1 MKKKTQ
7 KRAIRNFKTFI
18 TSLLVIF
25 SMVSQYTLAAY
36 AETAND
42 TDISTTSK
50 TIGAETDEASANQ
63 SEAQSDTTNVIEK
76 NETATEDS
84 LDAKSSSDEVNESS
98 EKTSVPDN
106 QPSTKEENTDK
117 VKLGNDDIQ
126 AVQNTPQYMEAGS
139 FEGDISGIFTIKAEY
154 SENTF
159 PLSTTLQV
167 SSDLST
173 ERMELAKEAFIKQSG
188 KTEEEISIKN
198 IYGMNISFRNQWG
211 NNEVEPVED
220 KQVKI
225 TLTRKD
231 GEKLPEGEQYQL
243 VHYTDGK
250 MEKVDLKV
258 NEEGQITFTASSF
271 SPFYL
276 GVLGAPIPPSITNVP
291 LTVDCKML
299 NDFGKDSEG
308 VYHYQVNPGTNG
320 VFNITIPK
328 EAFHGGDFRLTA
340 TLPKGMKFDQAGLDH
355 LKDKTEV
362 KSMEYDPNDLTSV
375 TITFKGDA
383 GALDNL
389 ATALAVNTDINYMS
403 PDNLNNIIKNGIP
416 KETIYFRLLDSN
428 GNLMGENKNYVVS
441 PKTGN
446 SEKINA
452 TSIFDTD
459 TANVTISN
467 DINNS
472 VEKVWYFRDHLYPL
486 AQLDIPS
493 VGTDDNK
500 LMRIKQV
507 KVYRPKGL
515 EDLCWPDSLDVETGN
530 VVGGGSFKKMNTTP
544 QVDVNGTYDVFEYD
558 LEADSKV
565 NNSRF
570 QGLTYNR
577 EQLKKIRAIWKFK
590 EGAFLP
596 SGTLCEAA
604 DTEITF
610 ESEGGKE
617 IVKSVTGTK
626 MKVLKGVYDDKFKVT
641 PRPNFKKDSANIE
654 EVIPGHSKSEQKFV
668 EVYNYRYLSNYDAN
682 GDLVMSEGEYT
693 ETYRFPYEIRPT
705 SFKRSDSY
713 GSGSKLKNIILTV
726 VKADGSTV
734 TKAVDENDIRYSS
747 DGTNFSFAKYLEDGD
762 RVSEVKIEWS
772 ALTNS
777 SGGGK
782 TPGTFNYA
790 VARTHAD
797 GTPLAKDE
805 LIQIGYHAEHPK
817 KDSAPYTYDT
827 DTDTDYLYV
836 KVGEEKCNEFMEQ
849 DYTGTKDVYFFGQK
863 DEAKFWY
870 NEPNA
875 GAIYFKGDETNYR
888 STYTNPVIT
897 IKARANNIVGI
908 EEPISYIK
916 AITLSKRM
924 KGWKVV
930 YSTYNKSTG
939 VTKNDQEYTV
949 ANMDPS
955 GSDTVI
961 SKETLGLDENEYF
974 TSLQLKY
981 DGVFHLEYDSDI
993 DFLYNHQIE
1002 FRMVRI
1008 LGDASRNKSL
1018 YHNQD
1023 VKVNGPETNR
1033 GQIYFDGY
1041 FKCDDPCSGTVY
1053 TDPNGIESK
1062 VRSGDGMALRY
1073 KPQGERW
1080 TLKSTNFKS
1089 DDRTVVAYQ
1098 GGIATAEE
1106 SEDTMHMFMEKS
1118 GVFNG
1123 SFRTERKDL
1132 LNDERSSTGNAP
1144 MDVPEAV
1151 YVELKDDEFDV
1162 ASVVSEGRKYDYSY
1176 GYNLS
1181 AEDISVVHANGKRY
1195 LKISSGGSL
1204 SHFDKLHGSLK
1215 YELGKIN
1222 LQVWN
1227 GATLGDHHPFGKVYY
1242 DVSGLLTKYDG
1253 SEAAAYKK
1261 YEFKGAVP
1269 DVDDIRKTG
1278 DTTTPTLFE
1287 VGDMSKFT
1295 VRVLQHVLNG
1305 VQLYPGKNN
1314 IVDRN
1319 GPVTF
1324 LAREKEN
1331 LMVSEQV
1338 HIPGSL
1344 NEGEVVVKLP
1354 EKGNQIN
1361 VTSFDSEGNEIK
1373 TSKTCDFTMRLTGPA
1388 KSNHISGLGST
1399 DTVTY
1404 TYSKDGQNYVDE
1416 SAISSADWKDYRYI
1430 KAKIVHQPNPG
1441 SDANIDV
1448 NIPVNAEDTPAKAD
1462 DLNSYVTG
1470 TYTFTTGSEVLSANT
1485 SSAQYIWKPYTLKGK
1500 LWWDKNEDGVV
1511 DADKPEVENT
1521 DIVMNL
1527 EDANGNVV
1535 GSTSGEEGIIDGHG
1549 NFSIRTNTQSTS
1561 YSVQGTLPVGVKAT
1575 KQTGTGDPTVSDA
1588 DSDFDRTTVK
1598 TATFN
1603 GFDAAGNAQ
1612 NVAAGL
1618 IKLPELN
1625 LTMQMIHVTESPS
1638 VFNQNA
1644 SSENP
1649 NNLKPALTYVL
1660 VSKDIL
1666 DSDASGKVTPKQT
1679 GLVKDI
1685 QVSTA
1690 NTLGD
1695 VVEGKFNAA
1704 VYANVLYKNDTVG
1717 VTGDAPVDTT
1727 PYYPSIDDS
1736 NTDRV
1741 TVLGAGTM
1749 KKTGYRLMGW
1759 KDEDGNVYKENDTF
1773 KTGIVKKDITLTA
1786 VWEPIQYKVTY
1797 VIEGPEESQALVP
1810 APETHIYEDV
1820 VTVAENPKLEGY
1832 SFSGWASDDVY
1843 VQAGQTFSMPDQD
1856 VIIKGKFVQNCSPE
1870 VPTPKPSDS
1879 IQPNVPTPKP
1889 SDLIQPNVP
1898 TPKPSDS
1905 IQPNVSTPK
1914 TSDSLHVKKYLG
1926 MLMISMMISMICML
1940 IGAVFGKDRLMVKTA
1955 RDVISM
1961 NRINPDVS
1969 EDNSQLRVN
1978 ESIIENYNKE
1988 TEQKRNKNLKNN

>member
-1 MKKKTQ
+1 MKKKTP
-7 KRAIRNFKTFI
+7 KRATRNFKTFI

-25 SMVSQYTLAAY
+25 SMVSQYTLATY

-42 TDISTTSK
+42 TDVSTISK
-50 TIGAETDEASANQ
+50 PIDAETDEASANQ
-63 SEAQSDTTNVIEK
+63 SEAQSETTNVIEK
-76 NETATEDS
+76 NETAIEDS
-84 LDAKSSSDEVNESS
+84 LDAKSSSDEVNEAS

-117 VKLGNDDIQ
+117 VEESGNDDIQ

-173 ERMELAKEAFIKQSG
+173 DRMELAKEAFIKQSG

-198 IYGMNISFRNQWG
+198 IYGMNISFRNQWD
-211 NNEVEPVED
+211 NNEVEPAKD

-276 GVLGAPIPPSITNVP
+276 GVLGSPIPPSITNVP

-299 NDFGKDSEG
+299 NDVGKDSEG

-362 KSMEYDPNDLTSV
+362 KSVEYDPNDLTSV
-375 TITFKGDA
+375 TVTFKGDA

-389 ATALAVNTDINYMS
+389 ATALAVNTDIKYMS
-403 PDNLNNIIKNGIP
+403 TDDLDSIIKNGIP
-416 KETIYFRLLDSN
+416 KETICFRLLDSN

-472 VEKVWYFRDHLYPL
+472 VEKVWYYRDHLYPL
-486 AQLDIPS
+486 AKLDIPS
-493 VGTDDNK
+493 AGTDDNK
-500 LMRIKQV
+500 LIRIKQV

-515 EDLCWPDSLDVETGN
+515 EDLCWPDSLDVENGN
-530 VVGGGSFKKMNTTP
+530 VVGGGSFKKVNTTP
-544 QVDVNGTYDVFEYD
+544 QVDANGTYDVFEYD

-565 NNSRF
+565 NDSRF

-577 EQLKKIRAIWKFK
+577 DQLKKIRAIWKFK

-617 IVKSVTGTK
+617 IIKSVTGTK

-726 VKADGSTV
+726 VKADGTTV

-747 DGTNFSFAKYLEDGD
+747 DGTDFSFAKYLEDGD

-797 GTPLAKDE
+797 GTPLVKDE

-930 YSTYNKSTG
+930 YSTYNKATG

-949 ANMDPS
+949 TNMDPNGS
-955 GSDTVI
+955 GAVI
-961 SKETLGLDENEYF
+961 SRETLGLDENEYF

-1002 FRMVRI
+1002 FRIVRI

-1062 VRSGDGMALRY
+1062 VGSGSGDGMALRY

-1080 TLKSTNFKS
+1080 TLKSTDFES

-1106 SEDTMHMFMEKS
+1106 SEDTTHMFMEKS

-1123 SFRTERKDL
+1123 GFRAERKDL

-1162 ASVVSEGRKYDYSY
+1162 ASVVSEVKREYGYSY

-1204 SHFDKLHGSLK
+1204 GHFAKLQGYLA

-1261 YEFKGAVP
+1261 YEFDGAVP

-1430 KAKIVHQPNPG
+1430 KVKIVHQPNPG

-1462 DLNSYVTG
+1462 DLSSYITG

-1511 DADKPEVENT
+1511 DADEPAVENT

-1561 YSVQGTLPVGVKAT
+1561 YSVQGTLPAGVKAT

-1588 DSDFDRTTVK
+1588 DSDFDRTTIK

-1638 VFNQNA
+1638 AFNQNA

-1649 NNLKPALTYVL
+1649 NNLKPALTYVP
-1660 VSKDIL
+1660 VSEDIL

-1704 VYANVLYKNDTVG
+1704 VYANVLYKNDTAG

-1749 KKTGYRLMGW
+1749 KKTGYRLVGW
-1759 KDEDGNVYKENDTF
+1759 KDEDGKVYKENDTF

-1797 VIEGPEESQALVP
+1797 VIEGPDGSQTLVP
-1810 APETHIYEDV
+1810 ASETHIYEDV

-1832 SFSGWASDDVY
+1832 HFSGWASEDAY
-1843 VQAGQTFSMPDQD
+1843 VQAGQTFSMPDHD
-1856 VIIKGKFVQNCSPE
+1856 VVIKGKFIQN
-1870 VPTPKPSDS
+1870 
-1879 IQPNVPTPKP
+1879 
-1889 SDLIQPNVP
+1889 
-1898 TPKPSDS
+1898 
-1905 IQPNVSTPK
+1905 STPK

-1940 IGAVFGKDRLMVKTA
+1940 IGAVFGKNRLIVKPA

-1961 NRINPDVS
+1961 NRINPDVF
-1969 EDNSQLRVN
+1969 EDNSQQGVN
-1978 ESIIENYNKE
+1978 ESIIENYHKE
-1988 TEQKRNKNLKNN
+1988 AEQKRNKNLKNNKLRL

>member
-1 MKKKTQ
+1 
-7 KRAIRNFKTFI
+7 
-18 TSLLVIF
+18 
-25 SMVSQYTLAAY
+25 MVSQYTLATY

-50 TIGAETDEASANQ
+50 PIDAETDEASANQ
-63 SEAQSDTTNVIEK
+63 SETQSETTNVIEK
-76 NETATEDS
+76 NETATEES
-84 LDAKSSSDEVNESS
+84 LDAKSSSDEVNEASG
-98 EKTSVPDN
+98 KTSVSDN
-106 QPSTKEENTDK
+106 QPSTREENTDK
-117 VKLGNDDIQ
+117 VEESGNDDIQ

-173 ERMELAKEAFIKQSG
+173 DRMELAKEAFIKQSG

-198 IYGMNISFRNQWG
+198 IYGMNISFRNQWD
-211 NNEVEPVED
+211 NNEVEPAKD

-299 NDFGKDSEG
+299 NDVGKDSEG

-362 KSMEYDPNDLTSV
+362 KSVEYDPNDLTSV
-375 TITFKGDA
+375 TVTFKGDA

-403 PDNLNNIIKNGIP
+403 TDDLDSIIKNGIP
-416 KETIYFRLLDSN
+416 KETICFRLLDSN

-472 VEKVWYFRDHLYPL
+472 VEKVWYYRDHLYPL
-486 AQLDIPS
+486 AKLDIPS
-493 VGTDDNK
+493 AGTDDNK
-500 LMRIKQV
+500 LIRIKQV

-515 EDLCWPDSLDVETGN
+515 EDLCWPDSLDVENAN
-530 VVGGGSFKKMNTTP
+530 VIGGGSFKKVNTTP
-544 QVDVNGTYDVFEYD
+544 QVDANGTYDVFEYD

-565 NNSRF
+565 TDSRF

-577 EQLKKIRAIWKFK
+577 DQLTKIRAIWKFK

-734 TKAVDENDIRYSS
+734 TKAIDENDIRYSS

-782 TPGTFNYA
+782 APGTFNYA

-797 GTPLAKDE
+797 GTPLVKDE

-863 DEAKFWY
+863 NEAKFWY

-930 YSTYNKSTG
+930 YSTYNKATG

-949 ANMDPS
+949 TNMDPNGS
-955 GSDTVI
+955 GAVI

-1062 VRSGDGMALRY
+1062 VGSGSGDGMALRY

-1080 TLKSTNFKS
+1080 TLKSTDFES

-1106 SEDTMHMFMEKS
+1106 SEDTTHMFMEKS

-1123 SFRTERKDL
+1123 GFRTERKDL

-1162 ASVVSEGRKYDYSY
+1162 ASVVSEVTRKYGYSN

-1204 SHFDKLHGSLK
+1204 SHFDKLQGSLV

-1261 YEFKGAVP
+1261 YEFEGAVP

-1404 TYSKDGQNYVDE
+1404 TYSKDGENYVDE

-1462 DLNSYVTG
+1462 DLSSYITG

-1511 DADKPEVENT
+1511 DADEPAVENT

-1561 YSVQGTLPVGVKAT
+1561 YSVQGTLPAGVKAT

-1588 DSDFDRTTVK
+1588 DSDFDRTTIK
-1598 TATFN
+1598 TATLN

-1638 VFNQNA
+1638 AFNQNA

-1649 NNLKPALTYVL
+1649 NNLKPALTYVP
-1660 VSKDIL
+1660 VSEDIL

-1704 VYANVLYKNDTVG
+1704 VYANVLYKNDTAG

-1749 KKTGYRLMGW
+1749 KKTGYRLVGW
-1759 KDEDGNVYKENDTF
+1759 KDEDGKVYKENDTF

-1797 VIEGPEESQALVP
+1797 VIEGPDGSQTLVP
-1810 APETHIYEDV
+1810 ASETHIYEDV
-1820 VTVAENPKLEGY
+1820 VTVADNPKLEGY
-1832 SFSGWASDDVY
+1832 HFSGWASEDAY
-1843 VQAGQTFSMPDQD
+1843 VQAGQTFSMPDHD
-1856 VIIKGKFVQNCSPE
+1856 VVIKGKFIQN
-1870 VPTPKPSDS
+1870 
-1879 IQPNVPTPKP
+1879 
-1889 SDLIQPNVP
+1889 
-1898 TPKPSDS
+1898 
-1905 IQPNVSTPK
+1905 STPK

-1926 MLMISMMISMICML
+1926 MLMISMIISMICML
-1940 IGAVFGKDRLMVKTA
+1940 IGAVFGKNRLIVKPA

-1961 NRINPDVS
+1961 NRINPDVF
-1969 EDNSQLRVN
+1969 EDNSQQGVN
-1978 ESIIENYNKE
+1978 ESIIENYHKE
-1988 TEQKRNKNLKNN
+1988 AEQKRNKNLKNNKLRL

>member
-1 MKKKTQ
+1 MKKKTP
-7 KRAIRNFKTFI
+7 KRATRNFKTFI

-25 SMVSQYTLAAY
+25 SMVSQYTLATY

-42 TDISTTSK
+42 TDVSTISK
-50 TIGAETDEASANQ
+50 PIDAETDEASANQ
-63 SEAQSDTTNVIEK
+63 SETQSETTNVIEK
-76 NETATEDS
+76 NETAIEDS
-84 LDAKSSSDEVNESS
+84 LDAKSSSDEVNEAS

-117 VKLGNDDIQ
+117 VEESGNDDIQ

-173 ERMELAKEAFIKQSG
+173 DRMELAKEAFIKQSG

-198 IYGMNISFRNQWG
+198 IYGMNISFRNQWD
-211 NNEVEPVED
+211 NNEVEPAKD

-299 NDFGKDSEG
+299 NDVGKDSEG

-362 KSMEYDPNDLTSV
+362 KSVEYDPNDLTSV
-375 TITFKGDA
+375 TVTFKGDA

-403 PDNLNNIIKNGIP
+403 ADDLNNIIKNGIP
-416 KETIYFRLLDSN
+416 KETICFRLLDSN
-428 GNLMGENKNYVVS
+428 GNLMGENKNYIVS
-441 PKTGN
+441 PQTGN

-472 VEKVWYFRDHLYPL
+472 VEKGWYFRDHLYPL
-486 AQLDIPS
+486 AKLDIPS
-493 VGTDDNK
+493 AGTDDNK
-500 LMRIKQV
+500 LIRIKQV

-515 EDLCWPDSLDVETGN
+515 EDLCWPDSLDVENGN
-530 VVGGGSFKKMNTTP
+530 VVGGGSFKKVNTTP
-544 QVDVNGTYDVFEYD
+544 QVDANGTYDIFEYD

-565 NNSRF
+565 NDSRF

-577 EQLKKIRAIWKFK
+577 DQLKKIRAIWKFK

-626 MKVLKGVYDDKFKVT
+626 MKVSKGVYDDRFKVT

-726 VKADGSTV
+726 VKADGTTV

-797 GTPLAKDE
+797 GTPLVKDE

-930 YSTYNKSTG
+930 YSTYNKATG

-949 ANMDPS
+949 TNMDPNGS
-955 GSDTVI
+955 GAVI
-961 SKETLGLDENEYF
+961 SRETLGLDENEYF

-1062 VRSGDGMALRY
+1062 VGSGSGDGMALRY

-1080 TLKSTNFKS
+1080 TLKSTDFES

-1106 SEDTMHMFMEKS
+1106 SEDTTHMFMEKS

-1123 SFRTERKDL
+1123 GFRTERKDL

-1162 ASVVSEGRKYDYSY
+1162 ASVVSEVKREYGYSY

-1204 SHFDKLHGSLK
+1204 SHFDKLQGSLV

-1261 YEFKGAVP
+1261 YEFEGAVP

-1404 TYSKDGQNYVDE
+1404 TYSKDGENYVDE

-1462 DLNSYVTG
+1462 DLSSYITG

-1511 DADKPEVENT
+1511 DADEPAVENT

-1527 EDANGNVV
+1527 EDANGTVV

-1588 DSDFDRTTVK
+1588 DSDFDRTTIK

-1649 NNLKPALTYVL
+1649 NNLKPALTYVP
-1660 VSKDIL
+1660 VSEDIL

-1704 VYANVLYKNDTVG
+1704 VYANVLYKNDTAG

-1749 KKTGYRLMGW
+1749 KKTGYRLAGW

-1797 VIEGPEESQALVP
+1797 VIEGPDGSQTLVP
-1810 APETHIYEDV
+1810 ASETHIYEDV

-1832 SFSGWASDDVY
+1832 RFSGWASEDAY
-1843 VQAGQTFSMPDQD
+1843 VQAGQTFSMPDHD
-1856 VIIKGKFVQNCSPE
+1856 VVIKGKFIQN
-1870 VPTPKPSDS
+1870 
-1879 IQPNVPTPKP
+1879 
-1889 SDLIQPNVP
+1889 
-1898 TPKPSDS
+1898 
-1905 IQPNVSTPK
+1905 STPK

-1940 IGAVFGKDRLMVKTA
+1940 IGAVFGKNRLIVKPA

-1961 NRINPDVS
+1961 NRINPDVF
-1969 EDNSQLRVN
+1969 EDNSQQGVN
-1978 ESIIENYNKE
+1978 ESIIENYHKE
-1988 TEQKRNKNLKNN
+1988 AEQKRNKNLKNNKLRL

>member
-1 MKKKTQ
+1 MKKKTP
-7 KRAIRNFKTFI
+7 KRATRNFKIFI

-25 SMVSQYTLAAY
+25 SMVSQYTLATY

-42 TDISTTSK
+42 TDVSTISK
-50 TIGAETDEASANQ
+50 PIDAETDEASADQ
-63 SEAQSDTTNVIEK
+63 SETQSETTNVIEK
-76 NETATEDS
+76 NETATEES
-84 LDAKSSSDEVNESS
+84 LDAKSSSDEVNEAS
-98 EKTSVPDN
+98 EKTSAPDN

-117 VKLGNDDIQ
+117 VEESGNDDIQ

-173 ERMELAKEAFIKQSG
+173 DRMELAKEAFIKQSG

-198 IYGMNISFRNQWG
+198 IYGMNISFRNQWD
-211 NNEVEPVED
+211 NNEVEPAKD

-299 NDFGKDSEG
+299 NDVGKDSEG

-320 VFNITIPK
+320 VFNITVPK

-362 KSMEYDPNDLTSV
+362 KSVEYDPNDLTSV
-375 TITFKGDA
+375 TVTFKGDA

-403 PDNLNNIIKNGIP
+403 ADDLNNIIKNGIP
-416 KETIYFRLLDSN
+416 KETICFRLLDSN

-441 PKTGN
+441 PQTGN

-472 VEKVWYFRDHLYPL
+472 VEKGWYFRDHLYPL
-486 AQLDIPS
+486 AKLDIPS
-493 VGTDDNK
+493 AGTDDNK
-500 LMRIKQV
+500 LIRIKQV

-515 EDLCWPDSLDVETGN
+515 EDLCWPDSLDVENGN
-530 VVGGGSFKKMNTTP
+530 VVGGGSFKKVNTTP
-544 QVDVNGTYDVFEYD
+544 QVDANGTYDVFEYD

-565 NNSRF
+565 NDSRF

-577 EQLKKIRAIWKFK
+577 DQLKKIRAIWKFK

-626 MKVLKGVYDDKFKVT
+626 MKVLKGVYDDRFKVT

-734 TKAVDENDIRYSS
+734 TKAIDENDIRYSS

-797 GTPLAKDE
+797 GTPLVKDE

-863 DEAKFWY
+863 NEAKFWY

-949 ANMDPS
+949 TNMDPS
-955 GSDTVI
+955 GSDTII
-961 SKETLGLDENEYF
+961 SKEALGLDENEYF

-1062 VRSGDGMALRY
+1062 VGSGSGDGMALRY

-1080 TLKSTNFKS
+1080 TLKSTDFKS

-1106 SEDTMHMFMEKS
+1106 SEDTTHMFMEKS

-1123 SFRTERKDL
+1123 GFRTERKDL

-1144 MDVPEAV
+1144 MNVPEAV

-1162 ASVVSEGRKYDYSY
+1162 ASVVSEVTRKYGYSN

-1204 SHFDKLHGSLK
+1204 SHFDKLQGSLE

-1261 YEFKGAVP
+1261 YEFEGAVP

-1404 TYSKDGQNYVDE
+1404 TYSKDGENYVDE

-1462 DLNSYVTG
+1462 DLSSYITG

-1511 DADKPEVENT
+1511 DADEPAVENT

-1588 DSDFDRTTVK
+1588 DSDFDRTTIK

-1625 LTMQMIHVTESPS
+1625 LTLQMIHVTESPS
-1638 VFNQNA
+1638 AFNQNA

-1649 NNLKPALTYVL
+1649 NNLKPALTYVP
-1660 VSKDIL
+1660 VSEDIL

-1704 VYANVLYKNDTVG
+1704 VYANVLYKNDTAG

-1749 KKTGYRLMGW
+1749 KKTGYRLAGW

-1797 VIEGPEESQALVP
+1797 VIEGPDGSQTLVP
-1810 APETHIYEDV
+1810 ASETHIYEDV

-1832 SFSGWASDDVY
+1832 SFSGWASEDAY
-1843 VQAGQTFSMPDQD
+1843 VQAGQTFSMPDHD
-1856 VIIKGKFVQNCSPE
+1856 VVIKGKFIQN
-1870 VPTPKPSDS
+1870 
-1879 IQPNVPTPKP
+1879 
-1889 SDLIQPNVP
+1889 
-1898 TPKPSDS
+1898 
-1905 IQPNVSTPK
+1905 STPK

-1940 IGAVFGKDRLMVKTA
+1940 IGAVFGKNRLIVKPA

-1961 NRINPDVS
+1961 NRINPDVF
-1969 EDNSQLRVN
+1969 EDNSQQGVN

-1988 TEQKRNKNLKNN
+1988 TEQKRNKNLKNNKLRL

>member
-1 MKKKTQ
+1 MKKKTP
-7 KRAIRNFKTFI
+7 KRATRNFKTFI

-25 SMVSQYTLAAY
+25 SMVSQYTLATY

-50 TIGAETDEASANQ
+50 PIDAETDEASANQ
-63 SEAQSDTTNVIEK
+63 SETQSETTNVIEK
-76 NETATEDS
+76 NETATEES
-84 LDAKSSSDEVNESS
+84 LDAKSSSDEVNEASG
-98 EKTSVPDN
+98 KTSVSDN
-106 QPSTKEENTDK
+106 QPSTREENTDK
-117 VKLGNDDIQ
+117 VEESGNDDIQ

-173 ERMELAKEAFIKQSG
+173 DRMELAKEAFIKQSG

-198 IYGMNISFRNQWG
+198 IYGMNISFRNQWD
-211 NNEVEPVED
+211 NNEVEPAKD

-299 NDFGKDSEG
+299 NDVGKDSEG

-362 KSMEYDPNDLTSV
+362 KSVEYDPNDLTSV
-375 TITFKGDA
+375 TVTFKGDA

-403 PDNLNNIIKNGIP
+403 TDDLDSIIKNGIP
-416 KETIYFRLLDSN
+416 KETICFRLLDSN

-472 VEKVWYFRDHLYPL
+472 VEKVWYYRDHLYPL
-486 AQLDIPS
+486 AKLDIPS
-493 VGTDDNK
+493 AGTDDNK
-500 LMRIKQV
+500 LIRIKQV

-515 EDLCWPDSLDVETGN
+515 EDLCWPDSLDVENAN
-530 VVGGGSFKKMNTTP
+530 VIGGGSFKKVNTTP
-544 QVDVNGTYDVFEYD
+544 QVDANGTYDVFEYD

-565 NNSRF
+565 TDSRF

-577 EQLKKIRAIWKFK
+577 DQLTKIRAIWKFK

-734 TKAVDENDIRYSS
+734 TKAIDENDIRYSS

-782 TPGTFNYA
+782 APGTFNYA

-797 GTPLAKDE
+797 GTPLVKDE

-863 DEAKFWY
+863 NEAKFWY

-930 YSTYNKSTG
+930 YSTYNKATG

-949 ANMDPS
+949 TNMDPNGS
-955 GSDTVI
+955 GAVI

-1062 VRSGDGMALRY
+1062 VGSGSGDGMALRY

-1080 TLKSTNFKS
+1080 TLKSTDFES

-1106 SEDTMHMFMEKS
+1106 SEDTTHMFMEKS

-1123 SFRTERKDL
+1123 GFRTERKDL

-1162 ASVVSEGRKYDYSY
+1162 ASVVSEVKRKYDYSY

-1204 SHFDKLHGSLK
+1204 SHFDKLQGSLV

-1261 YEFKGAVP
+1261 YEFEGAVP

-1404 TYSKDGQNYVDE
+1404 TYSKDGENYVDE

-1462 DLNSYVTG
+1462 DLSSYITG

-1511 DADKPEVENT
+1511 DADEPAVENT

-1561 YSVQGTLPVGVKAT
+1561 YSVQGTLPAGVKAT

-1588 DSDFDRTTVK
+1588 DSDFDRTTIK
-1598 TATFN
+1598 TATLN

-1638 VFNQNA
+1638 AFNQNA

-1649 NNLKPALTYVL
+1649 NNLKPALTYVP
-1660 VSKDIL
+1660 VSEDIL

-1704 VYANVLYKNDTVG
+1704 VYANVLYKNDTAG

-1749 KKTGYRLMGW
+1749 KKTGYRLVGW
-1759 KDEDGNVYKENDTF
+1759 KDEDGKVYKENDTF

-1797 VIEGPEESQALVP
+1797 VIEGPDGSQTLVP
-1810 APETHIYEDV
+1810 ASETHIYEDV
-1820 VTVAENPKLEGY
+1820 VTVADNPKLEGY
-1832 SFSGWASDDVY
+1832 HFSGWASEDAY
-1843 VQAGQTFSMPDQD
+1843 VQAGQTFSMPDHD
-1856 VIIKGKFVQNCSPE
+1856 VVIKGKFIQN
-1870 VPTPKPSDS
+1870 
-1879 IQPNVPTPKP
+1879 
-1889 SDLIQPNVP
+1889 
-1898 TPKPSDS
+1898 
-1905 IQPNVSTPK
+1905 STPK

-1926 MLMISMMISMICML
+1926 MLMISMIISMICML
-1940 IGAVFGKDRLMVKTA
+1940 IGAVFGKNRLIVKPA

-1961 NRINPDVS
+1961 NRINPDVF
-1969 EDNSQLRVN
+1969 EDNSQQGVN
-1978 ESIIENYNKE
+1978 ESIIENYHKE
-1988 TEQKRNKNLKNN
+1988 AEQKRNKNLKNNKLRL

>member
-1 MKKKTQ
+1 MKKKTL
-7 KRAIRNFKTFI
+7 KRATRNFKTFI

-25 SMVSQYTLAAY
+25 SMVSQYTLATY

-42 TDISTTSK
+42 TDVSTISK
-50 TIGAETDEASANQ
+50 PIDAETDEASADQ
-63 SEAQSDTTNVIEK
+63 SETTNIIEK
-76 NETATEDS
+76 NETAIGDS
-84 LDAKSSSDEVNESS
+84 LDAKSSSDEVNEAS
-98 EKTSVPDN
+98 EKTSAPDN

-117 VKLGNDDIQ
+117 VEESGNDDIQ

-173 ERMELAKEAFIKQSG
+173 DRMELAKEAFIKQSG

-198 IYGMNISFRNQWG
+198 IYGMNISFRNQWD
-211 NNEVEPVED
+211 NNEVEPVKD

-299 NDFGKDSEG
+299 NDVGKDSEG

-320 VFNITIPK
+320 VFNITVPK

-362 KSMEYDPNDLTSV
+362 KSVEYDPNDLTSV
-375 TITFKGDA
+375 TVTFKGDA

-403 PDNLNNIIKNGIP
+403 ADDLNNIIKNGIP

-472 VEKVWYFRDHLYPL
+472 VEKGWYFRDHLYPL
-486 AQLDIPS
+486 AKLDIPS
-493 VGTDDNK
+493 AGTDDNK
-500 LMRIKQV
+500 LIRIKQV

-515 EDLCWPDSLDVETGN
+515 EDLCWPDSLDVENGN
-530 VVGGGSFKKMNTTP
+530 VVGGGSFKKVNTTP
-544 QVDVNGTYDVFEYD
+544 QVDANGTYDVFEYD

-565 NNSRF
+565 NDSRF

-577 EQLKKIRAIWKFK
+577 DQLKKIRAIWKFK
-590 EGAFLP
+590 EGVFLP

-626 MKVLKGVYDDKFKVT
+626 MKVSKGVYDDRFKVT

-726 VKADGSTV
+726 VKADGTTV

-797 GTPLAKDE
+797 GTPLVKDE

-863 DEAKFWY
+863 NEAKFWY

-949 ANMDPS
+949 TNMDPS
-955 GSDTVI
+955 GSDTII
-961 SKETLGLDENEYF
+961 SKEALGLDENEYF

-1080 TLKSTNFKS
+1080 TLKSTDFKS

-1106 SEDTMHMFMEKS
+1106 SEDTTYMFMEKS

-1123 SFRTERKDL
+1123 GFRTERKDL

-1162 ASVVSEGRKYDYSY
+1162 ASVVSEVTRKYGYSN

-1204 SHFDKLHGSLK
+1204 SHFDKLQGSLE

-1261 YEFKGAVP
+1261 YEFEGAVP

-1354 EKGNQIN
+1354 EKGNQID

-1441 SDANIDV
+1441 GDANIDV

-1462 DLNSYVTG
+1462 DLSSYITG

-1511 DADKPEVENT
+1511 DADEPAVENT

-1561 YSVQGTLPVGVKAT
+1561 YSVQGTLPAGVKAT

-1588 DSDFDRTTVK
+1588 DSDFDRTTIK
-1598 TATFN
+1598 TAAFN

-1649 NNLKPALTYVL
+1649 NNLKPALTYVP
-1660 VSKDIL
+1660 VSEDIL

-1704 VYANVLYKNDTVG
+1704 VYANVLYKNDTAG

-1736 NTDRV
+1736 NMDRV

-1749 KKTGYRLMGW
+1749 KKTGYRLAGW

-1797 VIEGPEESQALVP
+1797 VIEGPDGSQTLVP
-1810 APETHIYEDV
+1810 ASETHIYEDV

-1832 SFSGWASDDVY
+1832 SFSGWASEDAY
-1843 VQAGQTFSMPDQD
+1843 VQAGQTFSMPDHD
-1856 VIIKGKFVQNCSPE
+1856 VVIKGKFIQN
-1870 VPTPKPSDS
+1870 
-1879 IQPNVPTPKP
+1879 
-1889 SDLIQPNVP
+1889 
-1898 TPKPSDS
+1898 
-1905 IQPNVSTPK
+1905 STPK

-1926 MLMISMMISMICML
+1926 MLMISMIISMICML
-1940 IGAVFGKDRLMVKTA
+1940 IGAVFGKNRLIVKPA

-1961 NRINPDVS
+1961 NRINPDVF
-1969 EDNSQLRVN
+1969 EDNSQQGVN

-1988 TEQKRNKNLKNN
+1988 TEQKRNKNLKNNKLRL

>member
-1 MKKKTQ
+1 MKKKTP
-7 KRAIRNFKTFI
+7 KRATRNFKTFI

-25 SMVSQYTLAAY
+25 SMVSQYTLATY

-42 TDISTTSK
+42 TDVSTISK
-50 TIGAETDEASANQ
+50 PIDAETDEASANQ
-63 SEAQSDTTNVIEK
+63 SETQSETTNVIEK
-76 NETATEDS
+76 NETAIEDS
-84 LDAKSSSDEVNESS
+84 LDAKSSSDEVNEAS

-117 VKLGNDDIQ
+117 VEESGNDDIQ

-173 ERMELAKEAFIKQSG
+173 DRMELAKEAFIKQSG

-198 IYGMNISFRNQWG
+198 IYGMNISFRNQWD
-211 NNEVEPVED
+211 NNEVEPAKD

-299 NDFGKDSEG
+299 NDVGKDSEG

-362 KSMEYDPNDLTSV
+362 KSVEYDPNDLTSV
-375 TITFKGDA
+375 TVTFKGDA

-403 PDNLNNIIKNGIP
+403 ADDLNNIIKNGIP
-416 KETIYFRLLDSN
+416 KETICFRLLDSN
-428 GNLMGENKNYVVS
+428 GNLMGENKNYIVS
-441 PKTGN
+441 PQTGN

-459 TANVTISN
+459 MANVTISN

-472 VEKVWYFRDHLYPL
+472 VEKGWYFRDHLYPL
-486 AQLDIPS
+486 AKLDIPS
-493 VGTDDNK
+493 AGTDDNK
-500 LMRIKQV
+500 LIRIKQV

-515 EDLCWPDSLDVETGN
+515 EDLCWPDSLDVENGN
-530 VVGGGSFKKMNTTP
+530 VVGGGSFKKVNTTP
-544 QVDVNGTYDVFEYD
+544 QVDANGTYDVFEYD

-565 NNSRF
+565 NDSRF

-577 EQLKKIRAIWKFK
+577 DQLKKIRAIWKFK

-626 MKVLKGVYDDKFKVT
+626 MKVSKGVYDDRFKVT

-726 VKADGSTV
+726 VKADGTTV

-797 GTPLAKDE
+797 GTPLVKDE

-930 YSTYNKSTG
+930 YSTYNKATG

-949 ANMDPS
+949 TNMDPNGS
-955 GSDTVI
+955 GAVI
-961 SKETLGLDENEYF
+961 SRETLGLDENEYF

-1062 VRSGDGMALRY
+1062 VGSGSGDGMALRY

-1080 TLKSTNFKS
+1080 TLKSTDFES

-1106 SEDTMHMFMEKS
+1106 SEDTTHMFMEKS

-1123 SFRTERKDL
+1123 GFRAERKDL

-1162 ASVVSEGRKYDYSY
+1162 ASVVSEVTRKYGYSN

-1204 SHFDKLHGSLK
+1204 SHFDKLQGSLE

-1261 YEFKGAVP
+1261 YEFEGAVP

-1404 TYSKDGQNYVDE
+1404 TYSKDGENYVDE

-1430 KAKIVHQPNPG
+1430 RAKIVHQPNPG

-1462 DLNSYVTG
+1462 DLSSYITG

-1511 DADKPEVENT
+1511 DADEPAVENT

-1561 YSVQGTLPVGVKAT
+1561 YSVQGTLPAGVKAT
-1575 KQTGTGDPTVSDA
+1575 KQTGTGDPTVSDT

-1649 NNLKPALTYVL
+1649 NNLKPALTYVP
-1660 VSKDIL
+1660 VSEDIL

-1704 VYANVLYKNDTVG
+1704 VYANVLYKNDTAG

-1749 KKTGYRLMGW
+1749 KKTGYRLAGW

-1797 VIEGPEESQALVP
+1797 VIEGPDGSQTLVP
-1810 APETHIYEDV
+1810 ASETHIYEDV
-1820 VTVAENPKLEGY
+1820 VTVADNPKLEGY
-1832 SFSGWASDDVY
+1832 HFSGWASEDAY
-1843 VQAGQTFSMPDQD
+1843 VQAGQTFSMPDHD
-1856 VIIKGKFVQNCSPE
+1856 VVIKGKFIQN
-1870 VPTPKPSDS
+1870 
-1879 IQPNVPTPKP
+1879 
-1889 SDLIQPNVP
+1889 
-1898 TPKPSDS
+1898 
-1905 IQPNVSTPK
+1905 STPK

-1926 MLMISMMISMICML
+1926 MLIISMMISMICML
-1940 IGAVFGKDRLMVKTA
+1940 IGAVFGKNRLIVKPA

-1961 NRINPDVS
+1961 NRINPDVF
-1969 EDNSQLRVN
+1969 EDNSQQGVN
-1978 ESIIENYNKE
+1978 ESIIENYHKE
-1988 TEQKRNKNLKNN
+1988 AEQKRNKNLKNNKLRL

>member
-1 MKKKTQ
+1 MKKKTK

-25 SMVSQYTLAAY
+25 SMVSQYTLATY

-50 TIGAETDEASANQ
+50 TTGAETDEASANQ
-63 SEAQSDTTNVIEK
+63 SKTQSETTNVIEK
-76 NETATEDS
+76 NETAIEDS
-84 LDAKSSSDEVNESS
+84 LDAKSSSDEVNEAS

-117 VKLGNDDIQ
+117 VEESGNDDIQ

-173 ERMELAKEAFIKQSG
+173 DRMELAKEAFIKQSG

-198 IYGMNISFRNQWG
+198 IYGMNISFRNQWD
-211 NNEVEPVED
+211 NNEVEPAKD

-308 VYHYQVNPGTNG
+308 VYHYQVNPRTNG

-362 KSMEYDPNDLTSV
+362 KSVEYDPNDLTSV
-375 TITFKGDA
+375 TVTFKGDA

-403 PDNLNNIIKNGIP
+403 TDDLDNIIKNGIP
-416 KETIYFRLLDSN
+416 KETICFRLLDSN

-441 PKTGN
+441 PQTGN

-472 VEKVWYFRDHLYPL
+472 VEKGWYFRDHLYPL

-493 VGTDDNK
+493 AGTDDNK
-500 LMRIKQV
+500 LIRIKQV

-515 EDLCWPDSLDVETGN
+515 EDLCWPDSLDVENGN
-530 VVGGGSFKKMNTTP
+530 VVGGGSFKKVNTTP
-544 QVDVNGTYDVFEYD
+544 QVDANGTYDIFEYD

-565 NNSRF
+565 NDSRF

-577 EQLKKIRAIWKFK
+577 DQLKKIRAIWKFK

-626 MKVLKGVYDDKFKVT
+626 MKVSKGVYDDRFKVT

-726 VKADGSTV
+726 VKADGTTV

-797 GTPLAKDE
+797 GTPLVKDE

-863 DEAKFWY
+863 NEAKFWY

-930 YSTYNKSTG
+930 YSTYNKATG

-949 ANMDPS
+949 TNMDPNGS
-955 GSDTVI
+955 GAVI
-961 SKETLGLDENEYF
+961 SRETLGLDENEYF

-1062 VRSGDGMALRY
+1062 VGSGSGDGMALRY

-1080 TLKSTNFKS
+1080 TLKSTDFES

-1106 SEDTMHMFMEKS
+1106 SEDTTHMFMEKS

-1123 SFRTERKDL
+1123 GFRSERKDL

-1162 ASVVSEGRKYDYSY
+1162 ASVVSEVTRKYGYSN

-1204 SHFDKLHGSLK
+1204 SHFDKLQGSLE

-1261 YEFKGAVP
+1261 YEFEGAVP

-1462 DLNSYVTG
+1462 DLSSYITG

-1511 DADKPEVENT
+1511 DADEPAVENT

-1561 YSVQGTLPVGVKAT
+1561 YSVQGTLPAGVKAT

-1588 DSDFDRTTVK
+1588 DSDFDRTTIK

-1644 SSENP
+1644 SSKNP
-1649 NNLKPALTYVL
+1649 NNLKPALTYVP
-1660 VSKDIL
+1660 VSEDIL

-1704 VYANVLYKNDTVG
+1704 VYANVLYKNDTAG

-1749 KKTGYRLMGW
+1749 KKTGYRLVGW
-1759 KDEDGNVYKENDTF
+1759 KDEDGKVYKENDTF

-1797 VIEGPEESQALVP
+1797 VIEGPDGSQTLVP
-1810 APETHIYEDV
+1810 ASETHIYEDV

-1832 SFSGWASDDVY
+1832 RFSGWASEDAY
-1843 VQAGQTFSMPDQD
+1843 VQAGQTFSMPDHD
-1856 VIIKGKFVQNCSPE
+1856 VVIKGKFIQN
-1870 VPTPKPSDS
+1870 
-1879 IQPNVPTPKP
+1879 
-1889 SDLIQPNVP
+1889 
-1898 TPKPSDS
+1898 
-1905 IQPNVSTPK
+1905 STPK

-1940 IGAVFGKDRLMVKTA
+1940 IGAVFGKNRLIVKPA

-1961 NRINPDVS
+1961 NRINPDVF
-1969 EDNSQLRVN
+1969 EDNSQQGVN
-1978 ESIIENYNKE
+1978 ESIIENYHKE
-1988 TEQKRNKNLKNN
+1988 AEQKRNKNLKNNKLRL

>member
-1 MKKKTQ
+1 MKKKTP
-7 KRAIRNFKTFI
+7 KRATRNFKTFI

-25 SMVSQYTLAAY
+25 SMVSQYTLATY

-42 TDISTTSK
+42 TDVSTISK
-50 TIGAETDEASANQ
+50 PIDAETDEASANQ
-63 SEAQSDTTNVIEK
+63 SETQSETTNVIEK
-76 NETATEDS
+76 NETATEES
-84 LDAKSSSDEVNESS
+84 LDAKSSSDEVNEAS

-117 VKLGNDDIQ
+117 VEESGNDDIQ

-173 ERMELAKEAFIKQSG
+173 DRMELAKEAFIKQSG
-188 KTEEEISIKN
+188 KTEKEISIKN
-198 IYGMNISFRNQWG
+198 IYGMNISFRNQWD
-211 NNEVEPVED
+211 NNEVEPAKD

-276 GVLGAPIPPSITNVP
+276 GVLGSPIPPSITNVP

-299 NDFGKDSEG
+299 NDVGKDSEG

-362 KSMEYDPNDLTSV
+362 KSVEYDPNDLTSV
-375 TITFKGDA
+375 TVTFKGDA

-403 PDNLNNIIKNGIP
+403 TDDLDNIIKNGIP
-416 KETIYFRLLDSN
+416 KETICFRLLDSN
-428 GNLMGENKNYVVS
+428 GNLMGENKNYIVS
-441 PKTGN
+441 PQTGN

-472 VEKVWYFRDHLYPL
+472 VEKGWYFRDHLYPL
-486 AQLDIPS
+486 AKLDIPS
-493 VGTDDNK
+493 AGTDDNK
-500 LMRIKQV
+500 LIRIKQV

-515 EDLCWPDSLDVETGN
+515 EDLCWPDSLDVENGN
-530 VVGGGSFKKMNTTP
+530 VVGGGSFKKVNTTP
-544 QVDVNGTYDVFEYD
+544 QVDANGTYDIFEYD

-565 NNSRF
+565 NDSRF

-577 EQLKKIRAIWKFK
+577 DQLKKIRAIWKFK

-626 MKVLKGVYDDKFKVT
+626 MKVSKGVYDDRFKVT

-726 VKADGSTV
+726 VKADGTTV

-797 GTPLAKDE
+797 GTPLVKDE

-863 DEAKFWY
+863 NEAKFWY

-930 YSTYNKSTG
+930 YSTYNKATG

-949 ANMDPS
+949 TNMDPNGS
-955 GSDTVI
+955 GAVI
-961 SKETLGLDENEYF
+961 SRETLGLDENEYF

-1062 VRSGDGMALRY
+1062 VGSGSGDGMALRY

-1080 TLKSTNFKS
+1080 TLKSTDFES

-1106 SEDTMHMFMEKS
+1106 SEDTTHMFMEKS

-1123 SFRTERKDL
+1123 GFRSERKDL

-1162 ASVVSEGRKYDYSY
+1162 ASVVSEVTRKYGYSN

-1204 SHFDKLHGSLK
+1204 SHFDKLQGSLE

-1261 YEFKGAVP
+1261 YEFEGAVP

-1404 TYSKDGQNYVDE
+1404 TYSKDGENYVDE

-1462 DLNSYVTG
+1462 DLSSYITG

-1511 DADKPEVENT
+1511 DADEPAVENT

-1535 GSTSGEEGIIDGHG
+1535 GSTSGEEGIIGGHG

-1588 DSDFDRTTVK
+1588 DSDFDRTTIK

-1625 LTMQMIHVTESPS
+1625 LTLQMIHVTESPS
-1638 VFNQNA
+1638 AFNQNA
-1644 SSENP
+1644 SSKNP
-1649 NNLKPALTYVL
+1649 NNLKPALTYVP
-1660 VSKDIL
+1660 VSEDIL

-1704 VYANVLYKNDTVG
+1704 VYANVLYKNDTAG

-1749 KKTGYRLMGW
+1749 KKTGYRLAGW
-1759 KDEDGNVYKENDTF
+1759 KDEDGKVYKENDTF

-1797 VIEGPEESQALVP
+1797 VIEGPDGSQTLVP
-1810 APETHIYEDV
+1810 ASETHIYEDV

-1832 SFSGWASDDVY
+1832 SFSGWASEDAY
-1843 VQAGQTFSMPDQD
+1843 VQAGQTFSMPDHD
-1856 VIIKGKFVQNCSPE
+1856 VVIKGKFIQN
-1870 VPTPKPSDS
+1870 
-1879 IQPNVPTPKP
+1879 
-1889 SDLIQPNVP
+1889 
-1898 TPKPSDS
+1898 
-1905 IQPNVSTPK
+1905 STPK

-1940 IGAVFGKDRLMVKTA
+1940 IGAVFGKNRLIVKPT

-1961 NRINPDVS
+1961 NRINPNVF
-1969 EDNSQLRVN
+1969 EDNSQQGVN
-1978 ESIIENYNKE
+1978 ESIIENYHKE
-1988 TEQKRNKNLKNN
+1988 AEQKRNKNLKNNKLRL

>member
-1 MKKKTQ
+1 MKKKTP
-7 KRAIRNFKTFI
+7 KRATRNFKTFI

-25 SMVSQYTLAAY
+25 SMVSQYTLATY

-42 TDISTTSK
+42 TDVSTISK
-50 TIGAETDEASANQ
+50 PIDAETDEASANQ
-63 SEAQSDTTNVIEK
+63 SEAQSETTNVIEK
-76 NETATEDS
+76 NETAIEDS
-84 LDAKSSSDEVNESS
+84 LDAKSSSDEANEAS

-117 VKLGNDDIQ
+117 VEESGNDDIQ

-173 ERMELAKEAFIKQSG
+173 DRMELAKEAFIKQSG

-198 IYGMNISFRNQWG
+198 IYGMNISFRNQWD
-211 NNEVEPVED
+211 NNEVEPAKD

-362 KSMEYDPNDLTSV
+362 KSVEYDPNDLTSV
-375 TITFKGDA
+375 TVTFKGDA

-403 PDNLNNIIKNGIP
+403 TDDLDNIIKNGIP
-416 KETIYFRLLDSN
+416 KETICFRLLDSN

-441 PKTGN
+441 PQTGN

-472 VEKVWYFRDHLYPL
+472 VEKGWYFRDHLYPL
-486 AQLDIPS
+486 AKLDIPS
-493 VGTDDNK
+493 AGTDDNK
-500 LMRIKQV
+500 LIRIKQV

-515 EDLCWPDSLDVETGN
+515 EDLCWPDSLDVENGN
-530 VVGGGSFKKMNTTP
+530 VVGGGSFKKVNTTP
-544 QVDVNGTYDVFEYD
+544 QVDANGTYDVFEYD

-565 NNSRF
+565 NDSRF

-577 EQLKKIRAIWKFK
+577 DQLKKIRAIWKFK

-626 MKVLKGVYDDKFKVT
+626 MKVLKGVYDDRFKVT

-726 VKADGSTV
+726 VKADGTTV

-747 DGTNFSFAKYLEDGD
+747 DGTDFSFAKYLEDGD

-797 GTPLAKDE
+797 GTPLVKDE

-930 YSTYNKSTG
+930 YSTYNKATG

-949 ANMDPS
+949 TNMDPNGS
-955 GSDTVI
+955 GAVI
-961 SKETLGLDENEYF
+961 SRETLGLDENEYF

-1062 VRSGDGMALRY
+1062 VGSGSGDGMALRY

-1080 TLKSTNFKS
+1080 TLKSTDFES

-1106 SEDTMHMFMEKS
+1106 SEDTTHMFMEKS

-1123 SFRTERKDL
+1123 GFRAERKDL

-1162 ASVVSEGRKYDYSY
+1162 ASVVSEVTRKYGYSN

-1204 SHFDKLHGSLK
+1204 SHFDKLQGSLE

-1261 YEFKGAVP
+1261 YEFEGAVP

-1430 KAKIVHQPNPG
+1430 KVKIVHQPNPG

-1462 DLNSYVTG
+1462 DLSSYITG

-1511 DADKPEVENT
+1511 DADEPAVENT

-1561 YSVQGTLPVGVKAT
+1561 YSVQGTLPAGVKAT

-1588 DSDFDRTTVK
+1588 DSDFDRTTIK

-1649 NNLKPALTYVL
+1649 NNLKPALTYVP
-1660 VSKDIL
+1660 VSEDIL

-1704 VYANVLYKNDTVG
+1704 VYANVLYKNDTAG

-1749 KKTGYRLMGW
+1749 KKTGYRLVGW
-1759 KDEDGNVYKENDTF
+1759 KDEDGKVYKENDTF

-1797 VIEGPEESQALVP
+1797 VIEGPDGSQTLVP
-1810 APETHIYEDV
+1810 ASETHIYEDV
-1820 VTVAENPKLEGY
+1820 VTVADNPKLEGY
-1832 SFSGWASDDVY
+1832 HFSGWASEDAY
-1843 VQAGQTFSMPDQD
+1843 VQAGQTFSMPDHD
-1856 VIIKGKFVQNCSPE
+1856 VVIKGKFIQN
-1870 VPTPKPSDS
+1870 
-1879 IQPNVPTPKP
+1879 
-1889 SDLIQPNVP
+1889 
-1898 TPKPSDS
+1898 
-1905 IQPNVSTPK
+1905 STPK

-1926 MLMISMMISMICML
+1926 MLIISMMISMICML
-1940 IGAVFGKDRLMVKTA
+1940 IGAVFGKNRLIVKPA

-1961 NRINPDVS
+1961 NRINPDVF
-1969 EDNSQLRVN
+1969 EDNSQQGVN
-1978 ESIIENYNKE
+1978 ESIIENYHKE
-1988 TEQKRNKNLKNN
+1988 AEQKRNKNLKNNKLRL

>member
-1 MKKKTQ
+1 MKKKTP
-7 KRAIRNFKTFI
+7 KRATRNFKTFI

-25 SMVSQYTLAAY
+25 SMVSQYTLATY

-42 TDISTTSK
+42 TDVSTISK
-50 TIGAETDEASANQ
+50 PIDAETDEASANQ
-63 SEAQSDTTNVIEK
+63 SETQSETTNVIEK
-76 NETATEDS
+76 NETAIEDS
-84 LDAKSSSDEVNESS
+84 LDAKSSSDEVNEAS

-117 VKLGNDDIQ
+117 VEESGNDDIQ

-198 IYGMNISFRNQWG
+198 IYGMNISFRNQWD
-211 NNEVEPVED
+211 NNEVEPAED

-299 NDFGKDSEG
+299 NDVGKDSEG

-362 KSMEYDPNDLTSV
+362 KSVEYDPNDLTSV
-375 TITFKGDA
+375 TVTFKGDA

-389 ATALAVNTDINYMS
+389 ATALAVNTDIKYMS
-403 PDNLNNIIKNGIP
+403 TDDLDSIIKNGIP
-416 KETIYFRLLDSN
+416 KETICFRLLDRN

-472 VEKVWYFRDHLYPL
+472 VEKVWYYRDHLYPL
-486 AQLDIPS
+486 AKLDIPS
-493 VGTDDNK
+493 AGTDDNK
-500 LMRIKQV
+500 LIRIKQV

-515 EDLCWPDSLDVETGN
+515 EDLCWPDSLDVENAN
-530 VVGGGSFKKMNTTP
+530 VIGGGSFKKVNTTP
-544 QVDVNGTYDVFEYD
+544 QVDANGTYDVFEYD

-565 NNSRF
+565 TDSRF

-577 EQLKKIRAIWKFK
+577 DQLTKIRAIWKFK

-734 TKAVDENDIRYSS
+734 TKAIDENDIRYSS

-782 TPGTFNYA
+782 APGTFNYA

-797 GTPLAKDE
+797 GTPLVKDE
-805 LIQIGYHAEHPK
+805 LIQIGYHVEHPK

-836 KVGEEKCNEFMEQ
+836 KVGEEKCNEFMEEG
-849 DYTGTKDVYFFGQK
+849 YIGTKDVYFFGQK

-870 NEPNA
+870 DKPNA

-897 IKARANNIVGI
+897 IKARANNIAGI

-993 DFLYNHQIE
+993 DYLYNHQIE

-1062 VRSGDGMALRY
+1062 VSSGDGMALRY
-1073 KPQGERW
+1073 KPQGEHW
-1080 TLKSTNFKS
+1080 TLKSTGFKS

-1106 SEDTMHMFMEKS
+1106 SEDIMDISMENS

-1123 SFRTERKDL
+1123 GFRAERKDL
-1132 LNDERSSTGNAP
+1132 LNDEKSSTNAP

-1162 ASVVSEGRKYDYSY
+1162 ASVVSEVKREYGYSY

-1204 SHFDKLHGSLK
+1204 SHFAKLQGYLA

-1261 YEFKGAVP
+1261 YEFDGAVP

-1511 DADKPEVENT
+1511 DADEPAVENT

-1561 YSVQGTLPVGVKAT
+1561 YSVQGTLPAGVKAT
-1575 KQTGTGDPTVSDA
+1575 KQTGTGDPTVSDT
-1588 DSDFDRTTVK
+1588 DSDFDRTTIK

-1638 VFNQNA
+1638 AFNQNA

-1649 NNLKPALTYVL
+1649 NNLKPALTYVP
-1660 VSKDIL
+1660 VSEDVL

-1704 VYANVLYKNDTVG
+1704 VYANVLYKNDTAG

-1749 KKTGYRLMGW
+1749 KKTGYRLAGW

-1797 VIEGPEESQALVP
+1797 VIEGPDGSQTLVP
-1810 APETHIYEDV
+1810 ASETHIYEDV

-1832 SFSGWASDDVY
+1832 SFSGWASEDAY
-1843 VQAGQTFSMPDQD
+1843 VQAGQTFSMPDHD
-1856 VIIKGKFVQNCSPE
+1856 VVIKGKFIQN
-1870 VPTPKPSDS
+1870 
-1879 IQPNVPTPKP
+1879 
-1889 SDLIQPNVP
+1889 
-1898 TPKPSDS
+1898 
-1905 IQPNVSTPK
+1905 STPK

-1926 MLMISMMISMICML
+1926 MLMISMIISMICML
-1940 IGAVFGKDRLMVKTA
+1940 IGAVFGKGRLMVKPA

-1961 NRINPDVS
+1961 DRINPDVS
-1969 EDNSQLRVN
+1969 EDNSQQRVN
-1978 ESIIENYNKE
+1978 ESIIENYHKE
-1988 TEQKRNKNLKNN
+1988 AEQNRNKNIKNNKLQL

>member
-1 MKKKTQ
+1 MKKKTP
-7 KRAIRNFKTFI
+7 KRATRNFKTFI

-25 SMVSQYTLAAY
+25 SMVSQYTLATY

-42 TDISTTSK
+42 TDVSTISK
-50 TIGAETDEASANQ
+50 PIDAETDEASANQ
-63 SEAQSDTTNVIEK
+63 SETQSETTNVIEK
-76 NETATEDS
+76 NETAIEDS
-84 LDAKSSSDEVNESS
+84 LDAKSSSDEVNEAS

-117 VKLGNDDIQ
+117 VEESGNDDIQ
-126 AVQNTPQYMEAGS
+126 AVQNTPQYMEAGN

-173 ERMELAKEAFIKQSG
+173 DRMELAKEAFIKQSG

-198 IYGMNISFRNQWG
+198 IYGMNISFRNQWD
-211 NNEVEPVED
+211 NNEVEPAKD

-299 NDFGKDSEG
+299 NDVGKDSEG

-362 KSMEYDPNDLTSV
+362 KSVEYDPNDLTSV
-375 TITFKGDA
+375 TVTFKGDA

-403 PDNLNNIIKNGIP
+403 ADDLNNIIKNGIP
-416 KETIYFRLLDSN
+416 KETICFRLLDSN
-428 GNLMGENKNYVVS
+428 GNLMGENKNYIVS
-441 PKTGN
+441 PQTGN

-472 VEKVWYFRDHLYPL
+472 VEKGWYFRDHLYPL
-486 AQLDIPS
+486 AKLDIPS
-493 VGTDDNK
+493 AGTDDNK
-500 LMRIKQV
+500 LIRIKQV

-515 EDLCWPDSLDVETGN
+515 EDLCWPDSLDVENGN
-530 VVGGGSFKKMNTTP
+530 VVGGGSFKKVNTTP
-544 QVDVNGTYDVFEYD
+544 QVDANGTYDIFEYD

-565 NNSRF
+565 NDSRF

-577 EQLKKIRAIWKFK
+577 DQLKKIRAIWKFK

-626 MKVLKGVYDDKFKVT
+626 MKVSKGVYDDRFKVT

-726 VKADGSTV
+726 VKADGTTV

-797 GTPLAKDE
+797 GTPLVKDE

-863 DEAKFWY
+863 NEAKFWY

-930 YSTYNKSTG
+930 YSTYNKATG

-949 ANMDPS
+949 TNMDPNGS
-955 GSDTVI
+955 GAVI
-961 SKETLGLDENEYF
+961 SRETLGLDENEYF

-1062 VRSGDGMALRY
+1062 VGSGSGDGMALRY

-1080 TLKSTNFKS
+1080 TLKSTDFES

-1106 SEDTMHMFMEKS
+1106 SEDTTHMFMEKS

-1123 SFRTERKDL
+1123 GFRSERKDL

-1162 ASVVSEGRKYDYSY
+1162 ASVVSEVTRKYGYSN

-1204 SHFDKLHGSLK
+1204 SHFDKLQGSLE

-1261 YEFKGAVP
+1261 YEFEGAVP

-1462 DLNSYVTG
+1462 DLSSYITG

-1511 DADKPEVENT
+1511 DADEPAVENT

-1527 EDANGNVV
+1527 EDANGTVV

-1588 DSDFDRTTVK
+1588 DSDFDRTTIK

-1649 NNLKPALTYVL
+1649 NNLKPALTYVP
-1660 VSKDIL
+1660 VSEDIL

-1704 VYANVLYKNDTVG
+1704 VYANVLYKNDTAG

-1727 PYYPSIDDS
+1727 PYYPSIDDF

-1749 KKTGYRLMGW
+1749 KKTGYRLAGW

-1797 VIEGPEESQALVP
+1797 VIEGPDGSQTLVP
-1810 APETHIYEDV
+1810 ASETHIYEDV

-1832 SFSGWASDDVY
+1832 RFSGWASEDAY
-1843 VQAGQTFSMPDQD
+1843 VQAGQTFSMPDHD
-1856 VIIKGKFVQNCSPE
+1856 VVIKGKFIQN
-1870 VPTPKPSDS
+1870 
-1879 IQPNVPTPKP
+1879 
-1889 SDLIQPNVP
+1889 
-1898 TPKPSDS
+1898 
-1905 IQPNVSTPK
+1905 STPK

-1940 IGAVFGKDRLMVKTA
+1940 IGAVFGKNRLIVKPA

-1961 NRINPDVS
+1961 NRINPDVF
-1969 EDNSQLRVN
+1969 EDNSQQGVN
-1978 ESIIENYNKE
+1978 ESIIENYHKE
-1988 TEQKRNKNLKNN
+1988 AEQKRNKNLKNNKLRL

>member
-1 MKKKTQ
+1 MKKKTP
-7 KRAIRNFKTFI
+7 KRATRNFKTFI

-25 SMVSQYTLAAY
+25 SMVSQYTLATY

-42 TDISTTSK
+42 TDVSTISK
-50 TIGAETDEASANQ
+50 PIDAETDEASANQ
-63 SEAQSDTTNVIEK
+63 SETQSETTNVIEK
-76 NETATEDS
+76 NETAIEDS
-84 LDAKSSSDEVNESS
+84 LDAKSSSDEVNEAS

-117 VKLGNDDIQ
+117 VEESGNDDIQ

-173 ERMELAKEAFIKQSG
+173 DRMELAKEAFIKQSG

-198 IYGMNISFRNQWG
+198 IYGMNISFRNQWD
-211 NNEVEPVED
+211 NNEVEPAKD

-299 NDFGKDSEG
+299 NDVGKDSEG

-362 KSMEYDPNDLTSV
+362 KSVEYDPNDLTSV
-375 TITFKGDA
+375 TVTFKGDA

-403 PDNLNNIIKNGIP
+403 ADDLNNIIKNGIP
-416 KETIYFRLLDSN
+416 KETICFRLLDSN
-428 GNLMGENKNYVVS
+428 GNLMGENKNYIVS
-441 PKTGN
+441 PQTGN

-472 VEKVWYFRDHLYPL
+472 VEKGWYFRDHLYPL
-486 AQLDIPS
+486 AKLDIPS
-493 VGTDDNK
+493 AGTDDNK
-500 LMRIKQV
+500 LIRIKQV

-515 EDLCWPDSLDVETGN
+515 EDLCWPDSLDVENGN
-530 VVGGGSFKKMNTTP
+530 VVGGGSFKKVNTTP
-544 QVDVNGTYDVFEYD
+544 QVDANGTYDIFEYD

-565 NNSRF
+565 NDSRF

-577 EQLKKIRAIWKFK
+577 DQLKKIRAIWKFK

-626 MKVLKGVYDDKFKVT
+626 MKVSKGVYDDRFKVT

-726 VKADGSTV
+726 VKADGTTV

-797 GTPLAKDE
+797 GTPLVKDE

-863 DEAKFWY
+863 NEAKFWY

-930 YSTYNKSTG
+930 YSTYNKATG

-949 ANMDPS
+949 TNMDPNGS
-955 GSDTVI
+955 GAVI
-961 SKETLGLDENEYF
+961 SRETLGLDENEYF

-1062 VRSGDGMALRY
+1062 VGSGSGDGMALRY

-1080 TLKSTNFKS
+1080 TLKSTDFES

-1106 SEDTMHMFMEKS
+1106 SEDTTHMFMEKS

-1123 SFRTERKDL
+1123 GFRSERKDL

-1162 ASVVSEGRKYDYSY
+1162 ASVVSEVTRKYGYSN

-1204 SHFDKLHGSLK
+1204 SHFDKLQGSLE

-1261 YEFKGAVP
+1261 YEFEGAVP

-1404 TYSKDGQNYVDE
+1404 TYSKDGENYVDE

-1462 DLNSYVTG
+1462 DLSSYITG

-1511 DADKPEVENT
+1511 DADEPAVENT

-1561 YSVQGTLPVGVKAT
+1561 YSVQGTLPAGVKAT
-1575 KQTGTGDPTVSDA
+1575 KQTGTGDPTVSDT

-1625 LTMQMIHVTESPS
+1625 LTLQMIHVTESPS
-1638 VFNQNA
+1638 AFNQNA

-1649 NNLKPALTYVL
+1649 NNLKPALTYVP
-1660 VSKDIL
+1660 VSEDIL

-1704 VYANVLYKNDTVG
+1704 VYANVLYKNDTAG

-1749 KKTGYRLMGW
+1749 KKTGYRLAGW

-1797 VIEGPEESQALVP
+1797 VIEGPDGSQTLVP
-1810 APETHIYEDV
+1810 ASETHIYEDV
-1820 VTVAENPKLEGY
+1820 VTVADNPKLEGY
-1832 SFSGWASDDVY
+1832 HFSGWASEDAY
-1843 VQAGQTFSMPDQD
+1843 VQAGQTFSMPDHD
-1856 VIIKGKFVQNCSPE
+1856 VVIKGKFIQN
-1870 VPTPKPSDS
+1870 
-1879 IQPNVPTPKP
+1879 
-1889 SDLIQPNVP
+1889 
-1898 TPKPSDS
+1898 
-1905 IQPNVSTPK
+1905 STPK

-1940 IGAVFGKDRLMVKTA
+1940 IGAVFGKNRLIVKPT

-1961 NRINPDVS
+1961 NRINPDVF
-1969 EDNSQLRVN
+1969 EDNSQQGVN
-1978 ESIIENYNKE
+1978 ESIIENYHKE
-1988 TEQKRNKNLKNN
+1988 AEQKRNKNLKNNKLRL

>member
-25 SMVSQYTLAAY
+25 SMVSQYTLATY

-63 SEAQSDTTNVIEK
+63 SEAQSETTNVIEK

-117 VKLGNDDIQ
+117 VEESGNDDIQ

-198 IYGMNISFRNQWG
+198 IYGMNISFRNQWD
-211 NNEVEPVED
+211 NNEVEPAKD

-299 NDFGKDSEG
+299 NDVGKDSEG

-320 VFNITIPK
+320 VFNITVPK

-362 KSMEYDPNDLTSV
+362 KSVEYDPNDLTSV
-375 TITFKGDA
+375 TVTFKGDA

-403 PDNLNNIIKNGIP
+403 TDDLDNIIKNGIP
-416 KETIYFRLLDSN
+416 KETICFRLLDSN

-441 PKTGN
+441 PQTGN

-472 VEKVWYFRDHLYPL
+472 VEKGWYFRDHLYPL
-486 AQLDIPS
+486 AKLDIPS
-493 VGTDDNK
+493 AGTDDNK
-500 LMRIKQV
+500 LIRIKQV

-515 EDLCWPDSLDVETGN
+515 EDLCWPDSLDVENGN
-530 VVGGGSFKKMNTTP
+530 VVGGGSFKKVNTTP
-544 QVDVNGTYDVFEYD
+544 QVDANGTYDVFEYD

-565 NNSRF
+565 NDSRF

-577 EQLKKIRAIWKFK
+577 DQLKKIRAIWKFK

-626 MKVLKGVYDDKFKVT
+626 MKVLKGVYDDRFKVT

-726 VKADGSTV
+726 VKADGTTV

-747 DGTNFSFAKYLEDGD
+747 DGTDFSFAKYLEDGD

-782 TPGTFNYA
+782 IPGTFNYA

-797 GTPLAKDE
+797 GTPLVKDE

-930 YSTYNKSTG
+930 YSTYNKATG

-949 ANMDPS
+949 TNMDPNGS
-955 GSDTVI
+955 GAVI
-961 SKETLGLDENEYF
+961 SRETLGLDENEYF

-1062 VRSGDGMALRY
+1062 VISGDGMALRY

-1080 TLKSTNFKS
+1080 TLKSTDFKS

-1106 SEDTMHMFMEKS
+1106 SEDTTHMFMEEKS

-1132 LNDERSSTGNAP
+1132 LNDEKSSNAP

-1162 ASVVSEGRKYDYSY
+1162 ASVVSEVKRKYDYSY

-1204 SHFDKLHGSLK
+1204 SHFEKLQGNLV

-1261 YEFKGAVP
+1261 CEFEGAVP

-1511 DADKPEVENT
+1511 DADEPAVENT

-1561 YSVQGTLPVGVKAT
+1561 YSVQGTLPAGVKAT
-1575 KQTGTGDPTVSDA
+1575 KQTGTGDPTVSDT
-1588 DSDFDRTTVK
+1588 DSDFDRTTIK

-1625 LTMQMIHVTESPS
+1625 LTLQMIHVTESPS
-1638 VFNQNA
+1638 AFNQNA

-1649 NNLKPALTYVL
+1649 NNLKPALTYVP
-1660 VSKDIL
+1660 VSEDIL

-1704 VYANVLYKNDTVG
+1704 VYANVLYKNDTAG

-1736 NTDRV
+1736 NMDRV

-1749 KKTGYRLMGW
+1749 KKTGYRLAGW

-1797 VIEGPEESQALVP
+1797 VIEGPDGSQTLVP
-1810 APETHIYEDV
+1810 ASETHIYEDV

-1832 SFSGWASDDVY
+1832 SFSGWASEDAY
-1843 VQAGQTFSMPDQD
+1843 VQAGQTFSMPDHD
-1856 VIIKGKFVQNCSPE
+1856 VVIKGKFIQN
-1870 VPTPKPSDS
+1870 
-1879 IQPNVPTPKP
+1879 
-1889 SDLIQPNVP
+1889 
-1898 TPKPSDS
+1898 
-1905 IQPNVSTPK
+1905 STPK

-1940 IGAVFGKDRLMVKTA
+1940 IGAVFGKGRLMVKPA

-1961 NRINPDVS
+1961 DRINPDVS
-1969 EDNSQLRVN
+1969 EDNSQQRVN
-1978 ESIIENYNKE
+1978 ESIIENYHKE
-1988 TEQKRNKNLKNN
+1988 AEQNRNKNIKNNKLQL

>member
-1 MKKKTQ
+1 MKKKTP
-7 KRAIRNFKTFI
+7 KRATRNFKTFI

-25 SMVSQYTLAAY
+25 SMVSQYTLATY

-42 TDISTTSK
+42 TDVSTISK
-50 TIGAETDEASANQ
+50 PIDAETDEASADQ
-63 SEAQSDTTNVIEK
+63 SETTNVIEK
-76 NETATEDS
+76 NETAIEDS
-84 LDAKSSSDEVNESS
+84 LDAKSSSDEVNEAS

-117 VKLGNDDIQ
+117 VEESGNDDIQ

-173 ERMELAKEAFIKQSG
+173 DRMELAKEAFIKQSG

-198 IYGMNISFRNQWG
+198 IYGMNISFRNQWD
-211 NNEVEPVED
+211 NNEVEPAKD

-299 NDFGKDSEG
+299 NDVGKDSEG

-362 KSMEYDPNDLTSV
+362 KSVEYDPNDLTSV
-375 TITFKGDA
+375 TVTFKGDA

-403 PDNLNNIIKNGIP
+403 TDDLDNIIKNGIP
-416 KETIYFRLLDSN
+416 KETICFRLLDSN

-441 PKTGN
+441 PQTGN

-472 VEKVWYFRDHLYPL
+472 VEKGWYFRDHLYPL
-486 AQLDIPS
+486 AKLDIPS
-493 VGTDDNK
+493 AGTDDNK
-500 LMRIKQV
+500 LIRIKQV

-515 EDLCWPDSLDVETGN
+515 EDLCWPDSLDVENAN
-530 VVGGGSFKKMNTTP
+530 VVGGGSFKKVNTTP
-544 QVDVNGTYDVFEYD
+544 QVDANGTYDVFEYD

-565 NNSRF
+565 TDSRF

-577 EQLKKIRAIWKFK
+577 DQLKKIRAIWKFK

-626 MKVLKGVYDDKFKVT
+626 MKVLKGVYDDRFKVT

-726 VKADGSTV
+726 VKADGTTV

-747 DGTNFSFAKYLEDGD
+747 DGTDFSFAKYLEDGD

-797 GTPLAKDE
+797 GTPLVKDE

-930 YSTYNKSTG
+930 YSTYNKATG

-949 ANMDPS
+949 TNMDPNGS
-955 GSDTVI
+955 GAVI
-961 SKETLGLDENEYF
+961 SRETLGLDENEYF

-1041 FKCDDPCSGTVY
+1041 FQCDDPCSGTVY

-1062 VRSGDGMALRY
+1062 VRSGSGDGMALRY

-1080 TLKSTNFKS
+1080 TLKSTDFES

-1106 SEDTMHMFMEKS
+1106 SEDTTHMFMEKS

-1123 SFRTERKDL
+1123 GFRTERKDL

-1162 ASVVSEGRKYDYSY
+1162 ASVVSEVTRKYGYSN

-1204 SHFDKLHGSLK
+1204 SHFDKLQGSLE

-1261 YEFKGAVP
+1261 YEFEGAVP

-1430 KAKIVHQPNPG
+1430 KVKIVHQPNPG

-1462 DLNSYVTG
+1462 DLSSYITG

-1511 DADKPEVENT
+1511 DADEPAVENT

-1575 KQTGTGDPTVSDA
+1575 KQTGTGDPTVSDT
-1588 DSDFDRTTVK
+1588 DSDFDRTTIK

-1638 VFNQNA
+1638 AFNQNA

-1649 NNLKPALTYVL
+1649 NNLKPALTYVP
-1660 VSKDIL
+1660 VSEDIL

-1704 VYANVLYKNDTVG
+1704 VYANVLYKNDTAG

-1749 KKTGYRLMGW
+1749 KKTGYRLAGW

-1797 VIEGPEESQALVP
+1797 VIEGPDGSQTLVP
-1810 APETHIYEDV
+1810 ASEIHIYEDV

-1832 SFSGWASDDVY
+1832 HFSGWASEDAY
-1843 VQAGQTFSMPDQD
+1843 VQAGQTFSMPDHD
-1856 VIIKGKFVQNCSPE
+1856 VVIKGKFIQN
-1870 VPTPKPSDS
+1870 
-1879 IQPNVPTPKP
+1879 
-1889 SDLIQPNVP
+1889 
-1898 TPKPSDS
+1898 
-1905 IQPNVSTPK
+1905 STPK

-1940 IGAVFGKDRLMVKTA
+1940 IGAVFGKNRLIVKPT

-1961 NRINPDVS
+1961 NRINPDVF
-1969 EDNSQLRVN
+1969 EDNSQQGVN
-1978 ESIIENYNKE
+1978 ESIIENYHKE
-1988 TEQKRNKNLKNN
+1988 AEQKRNKNLKNNKLRL

>member
-1 MKKKTQ
+1 MKKKTP
-7 KRAIRNFKTFI
+7 KRATRNFKTFI

-25 SMVSQYTLAAY
+25 SMVSQYTLATY

-42 TDISTTSK
+42 TDVSTISK
-50 TIGAETDEASANQ
+50 PIDAETDEASANQ
-63 SEAQSDTTNVIEK
+63 SETQSETTNVIEK
-76 NETATEDS
+76 NETAIEDS
-84 LDAKSSSDEVNESS
+84 LDAKSSSDEVNEAS

-117 VKLGNDDIQ
+117 VEESGNDDIQ

-173 ERMELAKEAFIKQSG
+173 DRMELAKEAFIKQSG

-198 IYGMNISFRNQWG
+198 IYGMNISFRNQWD
-211 NNEVEPVED
+211 NNEVEPAKD

-299 NDFGKDSEG
+299 NDVGKDSEG

-362 KSMEYDPNDLTSV
+362 KSVEYDPNDLTSV
-375 TITFKGDA
+375 TVTFKGDA

-403 PDNLNNIIKNGIP
+403 TDDLDNIIKNGIP
-416 KETIYFRLLDSN
+416 KETICFRLLDSN

-441 PKTGN
+441 PQTGN

-472 VEKVWYFRDHLYPL
+472 VEKGWYFRDHLYPL
-486 AQLDIPS
+486 AKLDIPS
-493 VGTDDNK
+493 AGTDDNK
-500 LMRIKQV
+500 LIRIKQV

-515 EDLCWPDSLDVETGN
+515 EDLCWPDSLDVENGN
-530 VVGGGSFKKMNTTP
+530 VVGGGSFKKVNTTP
-544 QVDVNGTYDVFEYD
+544 QVDANGTYDVFEYD

-565 NNSRF
+565 NDSRF
-570 QGLTYNR
+570 QGMTYNR
-577 EQLKKIRAIWKFK
+577 DQLKKIRAIWKFK

-617 IVKSVTGTK
+617 IIKSVTGTK
-626 MKVLKGVYDDKFKVT
+626 MKVLKGVYDDRFKVT

-726 VKADGSTV
+726 VKADGTTV

-747 DGTNFSFAKYLEDGD
+747 DGTDFSFAKYLEDGD

-797 GTPLAKDE
+797 GTPLVKDE

-930 YSTYNKSTG
+930 YSTYNKATG

-949 ANMDPS
+949 TNMDPNGS
-955 GSDTVI
+955 GAVI
-961 SKETLGLDENEYF
+961 SRETLGLDENEYF

-1062 VRSGDGMALRY
+1062 VGSGSGDGMALRY

-1080 TLKSTNFKS
+1080 TLKSTDFES

-1106 SEDTMHMFMEKS
+1106 SEDTTHMFMEKS

-1123 SFRTERKDL
+1123 GFRTERKDL

-1162 ASVVSEGRKYDYSY
+1162 ASVVSEVTRKYGYSN

-1204 SHFDKLHGSLK
+1204 SHFDKLQGSLE

-1261 YEFKGAVP
+1261 YEFEGAVP

-1404 TYSKDGQNYVDE
+1404 TYSKDGENYVDE

-1462 DLNSYVTG
+1462 DLSSYITG

-1511 DADKPEVENT
+1511 DADEPAVENT

-1561 YSVQGTLPVGVKAT
+1561 YSVQGTLPAGVKAT

-1588 DSDFDRTTVK
+1588 DSDFDRTTIK

-1625 LTMQMIHVTESPS
+1625 LTLQMIHVTESPS
-1638 VFNQNA
+1638 AFNQNA

-1649 NNLKPALTYVL
+1649 NNLKPALTYVP
-1660 VSKDIL
+1660 VSEDIL

-1704 VYANVLYKNDTVG
+1704 VYANVLYKNDTAG

-1749 KKTGYRLMGW
+1749 KKTGYRLVGW
-1759 KDEDGNVYKENDTF
+1759 KDEDGKVYKENDTF

-1797 VIEGPEESQALVP
+1797 VIEGPDGSQTLVP
-1810 APETHIYEDV
+1810 ASETHIYEDV

-1832 SFSGWASDDVY
+1832 SFSGWASEDAY
-1843 VQAGQTFSMPDQD
+1843 VQAGQTFSMPDHD
-1856 VIIKGKFVQNCSPE
+1856 VVIKGKFIQN
-1870 VPTPKPSDS
+1870 
-1879 IQPNVPTPKP
+1879 
-1889 SDLIQPNVP
+1889 
-1898 TPKPSDS
+1898 
-1905 IQPNVSTPK
+1905 STPK

-1926 MLMISMMISMICML
+1926 MLMISMMILMICML
-1940 IGAVFGKDRLMVKTA
+1940 IGAVFGKNRLIVKPA

-1961 NRINPDVS
+1961 NRINPDVF
-1969 EDNSQLRVN
+1969 EDNSQQGVN
-1978 ESIIENYNKE
+1978 ESIIENYHKE
-1988 TEQKRNKNLKNN
+1988 AEQKRNKNLKNNKLRL

>member
-1 MKKKTQ
+1 
-7 KRAIRNFKTFI
+7 
-18 TSLLVIF
+18 
-25 SMVSQYTLAAY
+25 MVSQYTLATY

-42 TDISTTSK
+42 TDVSTISK
-50 TIGAETDEASANQ
+50 PIDAETDEASANQ
-63 SEAQSDTTNVIEK
+63 SETQSETTNVIEK
-76 NETATEDS
+76 NETAIEDS
-84 LDAKSSSDEVNESS
+84 LDAKSSSDEVNEAS

-117 VKLGNDDIQ
+117 VEESGNDDIQ

-173 ERMELAKEAFIKQSG
+173 DRMELAKEAFIKQSG

-198 IYGMNISFRNQWG
+198 IYGMNISFRNQWD
-211 NNEVEPVED
+211 NNEVEPAKD

-299 NDFGKDSEG
+299 NDVGKDSEG

-362 KSMEYDPNDLTSV
+362 KSVEYDPNDLTSV
-375 TITFKGDA
+375 TVTFKGDA

-403 PDNLNNIIKNGIP
+403 ADDLNNIIKNGIP
-416 KETIYFRLLDSN
+416 KETICFRLLDSN
-428 GNLMGENKNYVVS
+428 GNLMGENKNYIVS
-441 PKTGN
+441 PQTGN

-459 TANVTISN
+459 MANVTISN

-472 VEKVWYFRDHLYPL
+472 VEKGWYFRDHLYPL
-486 AQLDIPS
+486 AKLDIPS
-493 VGTDDNK
+493 AGTDDNK
-500 LMRIKQV
+500 LIRIKQV

-515 EDLCWPDSLDVETGN
+515 EDLCWPDSLDVENGN
-530 VVGGGSFKKMNTTP
+530 VVGGGSFKKVNTTP
-544 QVDVNGTYDVFEYD
+544 QVDANGTYDVFEYD

-565 NNSRF
+565 NDSRF

-577 EQLKKIRAIWKFK
+577 DQLKKIRAIWKFK

-626 MKVLKGVYDDKFKVT
+626 MKVSKGVYDDRFKVT

-726 VKADGSTV
+726 VKADGTTV

-797 GTPLAKDE
+797 GTPLVKDE

-930 YSTYNKSTG
+930 YSTYNKATG

-949 ANMDPS
+949 TNMDPNGS
-955 GSDTVI
+955 GAVI
-961 SKETLGLDENEYF
+961 SRETLGLDENEYF

-1062 VRSGDGMALRY
+1062 VGSGSGDGMALRY

-1080 TLKSTNFKS
+1080 TLKSTDFES

-1106 SEDTMHMFMEKS
+1106 SEDTTHMFMEKS

-1123 SFRTERKDL
+1123 GFRAERKDL

-1162 ASVVSEGRKYDYSY
+1162 ASVVSEVTRKYGYSN

-1204 SHFDKLHGSLK
+1204 SHFDKLQGSLE

-1261 YEFKGAVP
+1261 YEFEGAVP

-1404 TYSKDGQNYVDE
+1404 TYSKDGENYVDE

-1430 KAKIVHQPNPG
+1430 RAKIVHQPNPG

-1462 DLNSYVTG
+1462 DLSSYITG

-1511 DADKPEVENT
+1511 DADEPAVENT

-1561 YSVQGTLPVGVKAT
+1561 YSVQGTLPAGVKAT
-1575 KQTGTGDPTVSDA
+1575 KQTGTGDPTVSDT

-1649 NNLKPALTYVL
+1649 NNLKPALTYVP
-1660 VSKDIL
+1660 VSEDIL

-1704 VYANVLYKNDTVG
+1704 VYANVLYKNDTAG

-1749 KKTGYRLMGW
+1749 KKTGYRLAGW

-1797 VIEGPEESQALVP
+1797 VIEGPDGSQTLVP
-1810 APETHIYEDV
+1810 ASETHIYEDV
-1820 VTVAENPKLEGY
+1820 VTVADNPKLEGY
-1832 SFSGWASDDVY
+1832 HFSGWASEDAY
-1843 VQAGQTFSMPDQD
+1843 VQAGQTFSMPDHD
-1856 VIIKGKFVQNCSPE
+1856 VVIKGKFIQN
-1870 VPTPKPSDS
+1870 
-1879 IQPNVPTPKP
+1879 
-1889 SDLIQPNVP
+1889 
-1898 TPKPSDS
+1898 
-1905 IQPNVSTPK
+1905 STPK

-1926 MLMISMMISMICML
+1926 MLIISMMISMICML
-1940 IGAVFGKDRLMVKTA
+1940 IGAVFGKNRLIVKPA

-1961 NRINPDVS
+1961 NRINPDVF
-1969 EDNSQLRVN
+1969 EDNSQQGVN
-1978 ESIIENYNKE
+1978 ESIIENYHKE
-1988 TEQKRNKNLKNN
+1988 AEQKRNKNLKNNKLRL

>member
-1 MKKKTQ
+1 MKKKTP
-7 KRAIRNFKTFI
+7 KRATRNFKTFI

-25 SMVSQYTLAAY
+25 SMVSQYTLATY

-42 TDISTTSK
+42 TDVSTISK
-50 TIGAETDEASANQ
+50 PIDAETDEASANQ
-63 SEAQSDTTNVIEK
+63 SKTQSETTNVIEK
-76 NETATEDS
+76 NETAIEDS
-84 LDAKSSSDEVNESS
+84 LDAKSSSDEVNEAS

-117 VKLGNDDIQ
+117 VEESGNDDIQ

-173 ERMELAKEAFIKQSG
+173 DRMELAKEAFIKQSG

-198 IYGMNISFRNQWG
+198 IYGMNISFRNQWD
-211 NNEVEPVED
+211 NNEVEPAKD

-299 NDFGKDSEG
+299 NDVGKDSEG

-362 KSMEYDPNDLTSV
+362 KSVEYDPNDLTSV
-375 TITFKGDA
+375 TVTFKGDA

-403 PDNLNNIIKNGIP
+403 TDDLDNIIKNGIP
-416 KETIYFRLLDSN
+416 KETICFRLLDSN

-441 PKTGN
+441 PQTGN

-472 VEKVWYFRDHLYPL
+472 VEKVWYYRDHLYPL
-486 AQLDIPS
+486 AKLDIPS
-493 VGTDDNK
+493 AGTDDNK
-500 LMRIKQV
+500 LIRIKQV

-515 EDLCWPDSLDVETGN
+515 EDLCWPDSLDVENGN
-530 VVGGGSFKKMNTTP
+530 VVGGGSFKKVNTTP
-544 QVDVNGTYDVFEYD
+544 QVDANGTYDVFEYD

-565 NNSRF
+565 NDSRF

-577 EQLKKIRAIWKFK
+577 DQLKKIRAIWKFK

-626 MKVLKGVYDDKFKVT
+626 MKVSKGVYDDRFKVT

-726 VKADGSTV
+726 VKADGTTV

-747 DGTNFSFAKYLEDGD
+747 DGTDFSFAKYLEDGD

-797 GTPLAKDE
+797 GTPLVKDE

-930 YSTYNKSTG
+930 YSTYNKATG

-949 ANMDPS
+949 TNMDPNGS
-955 GSDTVI
+955 GAVI
-961 SKETLGLDENEYF
+961 SRETLGLDENEYF

-1062 VRSGDGMALRY
+1062 VGSGSGDGMALRY

-1080 TLKSTNFKS
+1080 TLKSTDFES

-1106 SEDTMHMFMEKS
+1106 SEDTTHMFMEKS

-1123 SFRTERKDL
+1123 GFRAERKDL

-1162 ASVVSEGRKYDYSY
+1162 ASVVSEVTRKYGYSN

-1204 SHFDKLHGSLK
+1204 SHFDKLQGSLE

-1261 YEFKGAVP
+1261 YEFEGAVP

-1430 KAKIVHQPNPG
+1430 KVKIVHQPNPG

-1462 DLNSYVTG
+1462 DLSSYITG

-1511 DADKPEVENT
+1511 DADEPAVENT

-1561 YSVQGTLPVGVKAT
+1561 YSVQGTLPAGVKAT

-1588 DSDFDRTTVK
+1588 DSDFDRTTIK

-1638 VFNQNA
+1638 AFNQNA

-1649 NNLKPALTYVL
+1649 NNLKPALTYVP
-1660 VSKDIL
+1660 VSEDIL

-1704 VYANVLYKNDTVG
+1704 VYANVLYKNDTAG

-1749 KKTGYRLMGW
+1749 KKTGYRLVGW
-1759 KDEDGNVYKENDTF
+1759 KDEDGKVYKENDTF

-1797 VIEGPEESQALVP
+1797 VIEGPDGSQTLVP
-1810 APETHIYEDV
+1810 ASETHIYEDV

-1832 SFSGWASDDVY
+1832 SFSGWASEDAY
-1843 VQAGQTFSMPDQD
+1843 VQAGQTFSMPDHD
-1856 VIIKGKFVQNCSPE
+1856 VVIKGKFIQN
-1870 VPTPKPSDS
+1870 
-1879 IQPNVPTPKP
+1879 
-1889 SDLIQPNVP
+1889 
-1898 TPKPSDS
+1898 
-1905 IQPNVSTPK
+1905 STPK

-1940 IGAVFGKDRLMVKTA
+1940 IGAVFGKNRLIVKPT

-1961 NRINPDVS
+1961 NRINPNVF
-1969 EDNSQLRVN
+1969 EDNSQQGVN
-1978 ESIIENYNKE
+1978 ESIIENYHKE
-1988 TEQKRNKNLKNN
+1988 AEQKRNKNLKNNKLRL

>member
-1 MKKKTQ
+1 MKKKTP
-7 KRAIRNFKTFI
+7 KRATRNFKTFI

-25 SMVSQYTLAAY
+25 SMVSQYTLATY

-42 TDISTTSK
+42 TDVSTISK
-50 TIGAETDEASANQ
+50 PIDAETDEASANQ
-63 SEAQSDTTNVIEK
+63 SETQSEATNVIEK
-76 NETATEDS
+76 NETAIEDS
-84 LDAKSSSDEVNESS
+84 LDAKSSSDEVNEAS

-117 VKLGNDDIQ
+117 VVESGNDDIQ

-173 ERMELAKEAFIKQSG
+173 DRMELAKEAFIKQSG

-198 IYGMNISFRNQWG
+198 IYGMNISFRNQWD
-211 NNEVEPVED
+211 NNEVEPAKD

-299 NDFGKDSEG
+299 NDVGKDSEG

-362 KSMEYDPNDLTSV
+362 KSVEYDPNALTSV
-375 TITFKGDA
+375 TVTFKGDA

-403 PDNLNNIIKNGIP
+403 TDDLDNIIKNGIP
-416 KETIYFRLLDSN
+416 KETICFRLLDSN

-441 PKTGN
+441 PQTGN

-472 VEKVWYFRDHLYPL
+472 VEKGWYFRDHLYPL

-493 VGTDDNK
+493 AGTDDNK
-500 LMRIKQV
+500 LIRIKQV

-515 EDLCWPDSLDVETGN
+515 EDLCWPDSLDVENGN
-530 VVGGGSFKKMNTTP
+530 VVGGGSFKKVNTTP
-544 QVDVNGTYDVFEYD
+544 QVDANGTYDIFEYD

-565 NNSRF
+565 NDSRF

-577 EQLKKIRAIWKFK
+577 DQLKKIRAIWKFK

-626 MKVLKGVYDDKFKVT
+626 MKVSKGVYDDRFKVT

-726 VKADGSTV
+726 VKADGTTV

-797 GTPLAKDE
+797 GTPLVKDE

-863 DEAKFWY
+863 NEAKFWY

-930 YSTYNKSTG
+930 YSTYNKATG

-949 ANMDPS
+949 TNMDPNGS
-955 GSDTVI
+955 GAVI
-961 SKETLGLDENEYF
+961 SRETLGLDENEYF

-1062 VRSGDGMALRY
+1062 VGSGSGDGMALRY

-1080 TLKSTNFKS
+1080 TLKSTDFES

-1106 SEDTMHMFMEKS
+1106 SEDTTHMFMEKS

-1123 SFRTERKDL
+1123 GFRSERKDL

-1162 ASVVSEGRKYDYSY
+1162 ASVVSEVTRKYGYSN

-1204 SHFDKLHGSLK
+1204 SHFDKLQGSLE

-1261 YEFKGAVP
+1261 YEFEGAVP

-1462 DLNSYVTG
+1462 DLSSYITG

-1511 DADKPEVENT
+1511 DADEPAVENT

-1561 YSVQGTLPVGVKAT
+1561 YSVQGTLPAGVKAT

-1588 DSDFDRTTVK
+1588 DSDFDRTTIK

-1644 SSENP
+1644 SSKNP
-1649 NNLKPALTYVL
+1649 NNLKPALTYVP
-1660 VSKDIL
+1660 VSEDIL

-1704 VYANVLYKNDTVG
+1704 VYANVLYKNDTAG

-1749 KKTGYRLMGW
+1749 KKTGYRLVGW
-1759 KDEDGNVYKENDTF
+1759 KDEDGKVYKENDTF

-1797 VIEGPEESQALVP
+1797 VIEGPDGSQTLVP
-1810 APETHIYEDV
+1810 ASETHIYEDV

-1832 SFSGWASDDVY
+1832 RFSGWASEDAY
-1843 VQAGQTFSMPDQD
+1843 VQAGQTFSMPDHD
-1856 VIIKGKFVQNCSPE
+1856 VVIKGKFIQN
-1870 VPTPKPSDS
+1870 
-1879 IQPNVPTPKP
+1879 
-1889 SDLIQPNVP
+1889 
-1898 TPKPSDS
+1898 
-1905 IQPNVSTPK
+1905 STPK

-1940 IGAVFGKDRLMVKTA
+1940 IGAVFGKNRLIVKPA

-1961 NRINPDVS
+1961 NRINPDVF
-1969 EDNSQLRVN
+1969 EDNSQQGVN
-1978 ESIIENYNKE
+1978 ESIIENYHKE
-1988 TEQKRNKNLKNN
+1988 AEQKRNKNLKNNKLRL

>member
-25 SMVSQYTLAAY
+25 SMVSQYTLATY

-50 TIGAETDEASANQ
+50 TIGAETDEASADQ
-63 SEAQSDTTNVIEK
+63 SETQSETTNVIEK

-98 EKTSVPDN
+98 EKTSVPDS

-117 VKLGNDDIQ
+117 AKSGNDGIQAVRNDDIQ

-198 IYGMNISFRNQWG
+198 IYGMNISFRNQWD
-211 NNEVEPVED
+211 NNEVEPAED

-299 NDFGKDSEG
+299 NDVGKDSEG

-362 KSMEYDPNDLTSV
+362 KSVEYDPNDLTSV
-375 TITFKGDA
+375 TVTFKGDA

-389 ATALAVNTDINYMS
+389 ATALAVNTDIKYMS
-403 PDNLNNIIKNGIP
+403 TDDLDSIIKNGIP
-416 KETIYFRLLDSN
+416 KETICFRLLDRN

-472 VEKVWYFRDHLYPL
+472 VEKVWYYRDHLYPL
-486 AQLDIPS
+486 AKLDIPS
-493 VGTDDNK
+493 AGTDDNK
-500 LMRIKQV
+500 LIRIKQV

-515 EDLCWPDSLDVETGN
+515 EDLCWPDSLNVENAN
-530 VVGGGSFKKMNTTP
+530 VIGGGSFKKVNTTP
-544 QVDVNGTYDVFEYD
+544 QVDANGTYDVFEYD

-565 NNSRF
+565 TDSRF

-577 EQLKKIRAIWKFK
+577 DQLTKIRAIWKFK

-734 TKAVDENDIRYSS
+734 TKAIDENDIRYSS

-782 TPGTFNYA
+782 APGTFNYA

-797 GTPLAKDE
+797 GTPLVKDE
-805 LIQIGYHAEHPK
+805 LIQIGYHVEHPK

-849 DYTGTKDVYFFGQK
+849 GYIGTKDVYFFGQK

-870 NEPNA
+870 DKPNA

-897 IKARANNIVGI
+897 IKARANNIAGI

-993 DFLYNHQIE
+993 DYLYNHQIE

-1062 VRSGDGMALRY
+1062 VSSGDGMALRY
-1073 KPQGERW
+1073 KPQGEHW
-1080 TLKSTNFKS
+1080 TLKSTGFKS

-1106 SEDTMHMFMEKS
+1106 SEDIMDISMENS

-1123 SFRTERKDL
+1123 GFRAERKDL
-1132 LNDERSSTGNAP
+1132 LNDEKSSTNAP

-1162 ASVVSEGRKYDYSY
+1162 ASVVSEVKREYGYSY

-1204 SHFDKLHGSLK
+1204 SHFAKLQGYLA

-1261 YEFKGAVP
+1261 YEFDGAVP

-1511 DADKPEVENT
+1511 DADEPAVENT

-1588 DSDFDRTTVK
+1588 DSDFDRTTIK

-1638 VFNQNA
+1638 AFNQNA

-1649 NNLKPALTYVL
+1649 NNLKPALTYVP
-1660 VSKDIL
+1660 VSEDVL

-1704 VYANVLYKNDTVG
+1704 VYANVLYKNDTAG

-1736 NTDRV
+1736 NMDRV

-1749 KKTGYRLMGW
+1749 KKTGYRLVGW
-1759 KDEDGNVYKENDTF
+1759 KDEDGKVYKENDTF

-1797 VIEGPEESQALVP
+1797 VIEGPDGSQTLVP
-1810 APETHIYEDV
+1810 ASETHIYEDV

-1832 SFSGWASDDVY
+1832 SFSGWASEDAY
-1843 VQAGQTFSMPDQD
+1843 VQAGQTFSMPDHD
-1856 VIIKGKFVQNCSPE
+1856 VVIKGKFIQN
-1870 VPTPKPSDS
+1870 
-1879 IQPNVPTPKP
+1879 
-1889 SDLIQPNVP
+1889 
-1898 TPKPSDS
+1898 
-1905 IQPNVSTPK
+1905 STPK

-1940 IGAVFGKDRLMVKTA
+1940 IGAVFGKGRLIVKPA

-1961 NRINPDVS
+1961 DRINPDVS
-1969 EDNSQLRVN
+1969 EDNSQQRVN

-1988 TEQKRNKNLKNN
+1988 TEQKRNKNLKNNKLRL

>member
-1 MKKKTQ
+1 
-7 KRAIRNFKTFI
+7 
-18 TSLLVIF
+18 
-25 SMVSQYTLAAY
+25 
-36 AETAND
+36 
-42 TDISTTSK
+42 
-50 TIGAETDEASANQ
+50 
-63 SEAQSDTTNVIEK
+63 
-76 NETATEDS
+76 
-84 LDAKSSSDEVNESS
+84 
-98 EKTSVPDN
+98 
-106 QPSTKEENTDK
+106 
-117 VKLGNDDIQ
+117 
-126 AVQNTPQYMEAGS
+126 
-139 FEGDISGIFTIKAEY
+139 
-154 SENTF
+154 
-159 PLSTTLQV
+159 
-167 SSDLST
+167 
-173 ERMELAKEAFIKQSG
+173 
-188 KTEEEISIKN
+188 
-198 IYGMNISFRNQWG
+198 
-211 NNEVEPVED
+211 
-220 KQVKI
+220 
-225 TLTRKD
+225 
-231 GEKLPEGEQYQL
+231 
-243 VHYTDGK
+243 
-250 MEKVDLKV
+250 
-258 NEEGQITFTASSF
+258 
-271 SPFYL
+271 
-276 GVLGAPIPPSITNVP
+276 
-291 LTVDCKML
+291 ML
-299 NDFGKDSEG
+299 NDVGKDSEG

-362 KSMEYDPNDLTSV
+362 KSVEYDPNDLTSV
-375 TITFKGDA
+375 TVTFKGDA

-403 PDNLNNIIKNGIP
+403 TDDLDNIIKNGIP
-416 KETIYFRLLDSN
+416 KETICFRLLDSN
-428 GNLMGENKNYVVS
+428 GNLMGENKNYIVS
-441 PKTGN
+441 PQTGN

-472 VEKVWYFRDHLYPL
+472 VEKGWYFRDHLYPL
-486 AQLDIPS
+486 AKLDIPS
-493 VGTDDNK
+493 AGTDDNK
-500 LMRIKQV
+500 LIRIKQV

-515 EDLCWPDSLDVETGN
+515 EDLCWPDSLDVENGN
-530 VVGGGSFKKMNTTP
+530 VVGGGSFKKVNTTP
-544 QVDVNGTYDVFEYD
+544 QVDANGTYDIFEYD

-565 NNSRF
+565 NDSRF

-577 EQLKKIRAIWKFK
+577 DQLKKIRAIWKFK

-610 ESEGGKE
+610 ENEGGKE

-626 MKVLKGVYDDKFKVT
+626 MKVSKGVYDDRFKVT

-726 VKADGSTV
+726 VKADGTTV

-797 GTPLAKDE
+797 GTPLVKDE

-930 YSTYNKSTG
+930 YSTYNKATG

-949 ANMDPS
+949 TNMDPNGS
-955 GSDTVI
+955 GAVI
-961 SKETLGLDENEYF
+961 SRETLGLDENEYF

-1062 VRSGDGMALRY
+1062 VRSGSGDGMALRY

-1080 TLKSTNFKS
+1080 TLKSTDFES

-1106 SEDTMHMFMEKS
+1106 SEDTTHMFMEKS

-1123 SFRTERKDL
+1123 GFRTERKDL

-1162 ASVVSEGRKYDYSY
+1162 ASVVSEVTRKYGYSN

-1204 SHFDKLHGSLK
+1204 SHFDKLQGSLE

-1261 YEFKGAVP
+1261 YEFEGAVP

-1404 TYSKDGQNYVDE
+1404 TYSKDGENYVDE

-1462 DLNSYVTG
+1462 DLSSYITG

-1511 DADKPEVENT
+1511 DADEPAVENT

-1561 YSVQGTLPVGVKAT
+1561 YSVQGTLPAGVKAT

-1588 DSDFDRTTVK
+1588 DSDFDRTTIK

-1638 VFNQNA
+1638 AFNQNA

-1649 NNLKPALTYVL
+1649 NNLKPALTYVP
-1660 VSKDIL
+1660 VSEDIL

-1704 VYANVLYKNDTVG
+1704 VYANVLYKNDTAG

-1749 KKTGYRLMGW
+1749 KKTGYRLAGW

-1797 VIEGPEESQALVP
+1797 VIEGPDGSQTLVP
-1810 APETHIYEDV
+1810 ASETHIYEDV

-1832 SFSGWASDDVY
+1832 SFSGWASEDAY
-1843 VQAGQTFSMPDQD
+1843 VQAGQTFSMPDHD
-1856 VIIKGKFVQNCSPE
+1856 VVIKGKFIQN
-1870 VPTPKPSDS
+1870 
-1879 IQPNVPTPKP
+1879 
-1889 SDLIQPNVP
+1889 
-1898 TPKPSDS
+1898 
-1905 IQPNVSTPK
+1905 STPK

-1940 IGAVFGKDRLMVKTA
+1940 IGAVFGKNRLIVKPA

-1961 NRINPDVS
+1961 NRINPDVF
-1969 EDNSQLRVN
+1969 EDNSQQGVN
-1978 ESIIENYNKE
+1978 ESIIGNYHKE
-1988 TEQKRNKNLKNN
+1988 AEQNRNKNIKNNKLRL

>member
-1 MKKKTQ
+1 
-7 KRAIRNFKTFI
+7 
-18 TSLLVIF
+18 
-25 SMVSQYTLAAY
+25 MVSQYTLATY

-42 TDISTTSK
+42 TDVSTISK
-50 TIGAETDEASANQ
+50 PIDAETDEASADQ
-63 SEAQSDTTNVIEK
+63 SETTNVIEK
-76 NETATEDS
+76 NETAIEDS
-84 LDAKSSSDEVNESS
+84 LDAKSSSDEVNEAS

-117 VKLGNDDIQ
+117 VEESGNDDIQ

-173 ERMELAKEAFIKQSG
+173 DRMELAKEAFIKQSG

-198 IYGMNISFRNQWG
+198 IYGMNISFRNQWD
-211 NNEVEPVED
+211 NNEVEPAKD

-299 NDFGKDSEG
+299 NDVGKDSEG

-362 KSMEYDPNDLTSV
+362 KSVEYDPNDLTSV
-375 TITFKGDA
+375 TVTFKGDA

-403 PDNLNNIIKNGIP
+403 TDDLDNIIKNGIP
-416 KETIYFRLLDSN
+416 KETICFRLLDSN

-441 PKTGN
+441 PQTGN

-472 VEKVWYFRDHLYPL
+472 VEKGWYFRDHLYPL
-486 AQLDIPS
+486 AKLDIPS
-493 VGTDDNK
+493 AGTDDNK
-500 LMRIKQV
+500 LIRIKQV

-515 EDLCWPDSLDVETGN
+515 EDLCWPDSLDVENAN
-530 VVGGGSFKKMNTTP
+530 VVGGGSFKKVNTTP
-544 QVDVNGTYDVFEYD
+544 QVDANGTYDVFEYD

-565 NNSRF
+565 TDSRF

-577 EQLKKIRAIWKFK
+577 DQLKKIRAIWKFK

-626 MKVLKGVYDDKFKVT
+626 MKVLKGVYDDRFKVT

-726 VKADGSTV
+726 VKADGTTV

-747 DGTNFSFAKYLEDGD
+747 DGTDFSFAKYLEDGD

-797 GTPLAKDE
+797 GTPLVKDE

-930 YSTYNKSTG
+930 YSTYNKATG

-949 ANMDPS
+949 TNMDPNGS
-955 GSDTVI
+955 GAVI
-961 SKETLGLDENEYF
+961 SRETLGLDENEYF

-1062 VRSGDGMALRY
+1062 VRSGSGDGMALRY

-1080 TLKSTNFKS
+1080 TLKSTDFES

-1106 SEDTMHMFMEKS
+1106 SEDTTHMFMEKS

-1123 SFRTERKDL
+1123 GFRTERKDL

-1162 ASVVSEGRKYDYSY
+1162 ASVVSEVTRKYGYSN

-1204 SHFDKLHGSLK
+1204 SHFDKLQGSLE

-1261 YEFKGAVP
+1261 YEFEGAVP

-1430 KAKIVHQPNPG
+1430 KVKIVHQPNPG

-1462 DLNSYVTG
+1462 DLSSYITG

-1511 DADKPEVENT
+1511 DADEPAVENT

-1575 KQTGTGDPTVSDA
+1575 KQTGTGDPTVSDT
-1588 DSDFDRTTVK
+1588 DSDFDRTTIK

-1638 VFNQNA
+1638 AFNQNA

-1649 NNLKPALTYVL
+1649 NNLKPALTYVP
-1660 VSKDIL
+1660 VSEDIL

-1704 VYANVLYKNDTVG
+1704 VYANVLYKNDTAG

-1749 KKTGYRLMGW
+1749 KKTGYRLAGW

-1797 VIEGPEESQALVP
+1797 VIEGPDGSQTLVP
-1810 APETHIYEDV
+1810 ASEIHIYEDV

-1832 SFSGWASDDVY
+1832 HFSGWASEDAY
-1843 VQAGQTFSMPDQD
+1843 VQAGQTFSMPDHD
-1856 VIIKGKFVQNCSPE
+1856 VVIKGKFIQN
-1870 VPTPKPSDS
+1870 
-1879 IQPNVPTPKP
+1879 
-1889 SDLIQPNVP
+1889 
-1898 TPKPSDS
+1898 
-1905 IQPNVSTPK
+1905 STPK

-1940 IGAVFGKDRLMVKTA
+1940 IGAVFGKNRLIVKPT

-1961 NRINPDVS
+1961 NRINPDVF
-1969 EDNSQLRVN
+1969 EDNSQQGVN
-1978 ESIIENYNKE
+1978 ESIIENYHKE
-1988 TEQKRNKNLKNN
+1988 AEQKRNKNLKNNKLRL

>member
-1 MKKKTQ
+1 MKKKTP
-7 KRAIRNFKTFI
+7 KRATRNFKTFI

-25 SMVSQYTLAAY
+25 SMVSQYTLATY
-36 AETAND
+36 AETEND
-42 TDISTTSK
+42 TDVSTISK
-50 TIGAETDEASANQ
+50 PIDAETDEASANQ
-63 SEAQSDTTNVIEK
+63 SETQSETTNVIEK
-76 NETATEDS
+76 NETAIEDS
-84 LDAKSSSDEVNESS
+84 LDAKSSSDEVNEAS

-117 VKLGNDDIQ
+117 VEESGNDDIQ

-173 ERMELAKEAFIKQSG
+173 DRMELAKEAFIKQSG

-198 IYGMNISFRNQWG
+198 IYGMNISFRNQWD
-211 NNEVEPVED
+211 NNEVEPAKD

-299 NDFGKDSEG
+299 NDVGKDSEG

-362 KSMEYDPNDLTSV
+362 KSVEYDPNDLTSV
-375 TITFKGDA
+375 TVTFKGDA

-403 PDNLNNIIKNGIP
+403 TDDLDNIIKNGIP
-416 KETIYFRLLDSN
+416 KETICFRLLDSN

-441 PKTGN
+441 PQTGN

-472 VEKVWYFRDHLYPL
+472 VEKGWYFRDHLYPL
-486 AQLDIPS
+486 AKLDIPS
-493 VGTDDNK
+493 AGTDDNK
-500 LMRIKQV
+500 LIRIKQV

-515 EDLCWPDSLDVETGN
+515 EDLCWPDSLDVENGN
-530 VVGGGSFKKMNTTP
+530 VVGGGSFKKVNTTP
-544 QVDVNGTYDVFEYD
+544 QVDANGTYDVFEYD

-565 NNSRF
+565 NDSRF

-577 EQLKKIRAIWKFK
+577 DQLKKIRAIWKFK

-626 MKVLKGVYDDKFKVT
+626 MKVLKGVYDDRFKVT

-726 VKADGSTV
+726 VKADGTTV

-747 DGTNFSFAKYLEDGD
+747 DGTDFSFAKYLEDGD

-797 GTPLAKDE
+797 GTPLVKDE

-930 YSTYNKSTG
+930 YSTYNKATG

-949 ANMDPS
+949 TNMDPNGS
-955 GSDTVI
+955 GAVI
-961 SKETLGLDENEYF
+961 SRETLGLDENEYF

-1062 VRSGDGMALRY
+1062 VGSGSGDGMALRY

-1080 TLKSTNFKS
+1080 TLKSTDFES

-1098 GGIATAEE
+1098 GGIAAAEE
-1106 SEDTMHMFMEKS
+1106 SEDTTHMFMEKS

-1123 SFRTERKDL
+1123 GFRTERKDL

-1162 ASVVSEGRKYDYSY
+1162 ASVVSEVTRKYGYSN

-1204 SHFDKLHGSLK
+1204 SHFDKLQGSLA

-1261 YEFKGAVP
+1261 YEFEGAVP

-1404 TYSKDGQNYVDE
+1404 TYSKDGENYVDE

-1462 DLNSYVTG
+1462 DLSSYITG

-1511 DADKPEVENT
+1511 DADEPAVENT

-1561 YSVQGTLPVGVKAT
+1561 YSVQGTLPAGVKAT
-1575 KQTGTGDPTVSDA
+1575 KQTGTGDPTVSDT

-1625 LTMQMIHVTESPS
+1625 LTLQMIHVTESPS
-1638 VFNQNA
+1638 AFNQNA

-1649 NNLKPALTYVL
+1649 NNLKPALTYVP
-1660 VSKDIL
+1660 VSEDIL

-1704 VYANVLYKNDTVG
+1704 VYANVLYKNDTAG

-1749 KKTGYRLMGW
+1749 KKTGYRLAGW
-1759 KDEDGNVYKENDTF
+1759 KDEDGKVYKENDTF

-1797 VIEGPEESQALVP
+1797 VIEGPDGSQTLVP
-1810 APETHIYEDV
+1810 ASETHIYEDV

-1832 SFSGWASDDVY
+1832 SFSGWASEDAY
-1843 VQAGQTFSMPDQD
+1843 VQAGQTFSMPDHD
-1856 VIIKGKFVQNCSPE
+1856 VVIKGKFIQN
-1870 VPTPKPSDS
+1870 
-1879 IQPNVPTPKP
+1879 
-1889 SDLIQPNVP
+1889 
-1898 TPKPSDS
+1898 
-1905 IQPNVSTPK
+1905 STPK

-1940 IGAVFGKDRLMVKTA
+1940 IGAVLGKNRLIVKPA

-1961 NRINPDVS
+1961 NRINPDVF
-1969 EDNSQLRVN
+1969 EDNSQQGVN
-1978 ESIIENYNKE
+1978 ESIIGNYHKE
-1988 TEQKRNKNLKNN
+1988 AEQNRNKNIKNNKLRL

>member
-1 MKKKTQ
+1 MKKKTP
-7 KRAIRNFKTFI
+7 KRATRNFKTFI

-25 SMVSQYTLAAY
+25 SMVSQYTLATY

-42 TDISTTSK
+42 TDVSTISK
-50 TIGAETDEASANQ
+50 PIDAETDEASANQ
-63 SEAQSDTTNVIEK
+63 SETQSETTNVIEK
-76 NETATEDS
+76 NETAIEDS
-84 LDAKSSSDEVNESS
+84 LDAKSSSDEVNEAS

-117 VKLGNDDIQ
+117 VEESGNDDIQ

-173 ERMELAKEAFIKQSG
+173 DRMELAKEAFIKQSG

-198 IYGMNISFRNQWG
+198 IYGMNISFRNQWD
-211 NNEVEPVED
+211 NNEVEPAKD

-299 NDFGKDSEG
+299 NDVGKDSEG

-362 KSMEYDPNDLTSV
+362 KSVEYDPNDLTSV
-375 TITFKGDA
+375 TVTFKGDA

-403 PDNLNNIIKNGIP
+403 TDDLDNIIKNGIP
-416 KETIYFRLLDSN
+416 KETICFRLLDSN

-441 PKTGN
+441 PQTGN

-472 VEKVWYFRDHLYPL
+472 VEKGWYFRDHLYPL
-486 AQLDIPS
+486 AKLDIPS
-493 VGTDDNK
+493 AGTDDNK
-500 LMRIKQV
+500 LIRIKQV

-515 EDLCWPDSLDVETGN
+515 EDLCWPDSLDVENGN
-530 VVGGGSFKKMNTTP
+530 VVGGGSFKKVNTTP
-544 QVDVNGTYDVFEYD
+544 QVDANGTYDVFEYD

-565 NNSRF
+565 NDSRF

-577 EQLKKIRAIWKFK
+577 DQLKKIRAIWKFK

-626 MKVLKGVYDDKFKVT
+626 MKVLKGVYDDRFKVT

-726 VKADGSTV
+726 VKADGTTV

-747 DGTNFSFAKYLEDGD
+747 DGTDFSFAKYLEDGD

-797 GTPLAKDE
+797 GTPLVKDE

-930 YSTYNKSTG
+930 YSTYNKATG

-949 ANMDPS
+949 TNMDPNGS
-955 GSDTVI
+955 GAVI
-961 SKETLGLDENEYF
+961 SRETLGLDENEYF

-1062 VRSGDGMALRY
+1062 VGSGSGDGMALRY

-1080 TLKSTNFKS
+1080 TLKSTDFES

-1098 GGIATAEE
+1098 GGIAAAEE
-1106 SEDTMHMFMEKS
+1106 SEDTTHMFMEKS

-1123 SFRTERKDL
+1123 GFRTERKDL

-1162 ASVVSEGRKYDYSY
+1162 ASVVSEVTRKYGYSN

-1204 SHFDKLHGSLK
+1204 SHFDKLQGSLA

-1261 YEFKGAVP
+1261 YEFEGAVP

-1404 TYSKDGQNYVDE
+1404 TYSKDGENYVDE

-1462 DLNSYVTG
+1462 DLSSYITG

-1511 DADKPEVENT
+1511 DADEPAVENT

-1561 YSVQGTLPVGVKAT
+1561 YSVQGTLPAGVKAT
-1575 KQTGTGDPTVSDA
+1575 KQTGTGDPTVSDT

-1625 LTMQMIHVTESPS
+1625 LTLQMIHVTESPS
-1638 VFNQNA
+1638 AFNQNA

-1649 NNLKPALTYVL
+1649 NNLKPALTYVP
-1660 VSKDIL
+1660 VSEDIL

-1704 VYANVLYKNDTVG
+1704 VYANVLYKNDTAG

-1749 KKTGYRLMGW
+1749 KKTGYRLAGW

-1797 VIEGPEESQALVP
+1797 VIEGPDGSQTLVP
-1810 APETHIYEDV
+1810 ASETHIYEDV

-1832 SFSGWASDDVY
+1832 SFSGWASEDAY
-1843 VQAGQTFSMPDQD
+1843 VQAGQTFSMPDHD
-1856 VIIKGKFVQNCSPE
+1856 VVIKGKFIQN
-1870 VPTPKPSDS
+1870 
-1879 IQPNVPTPKP
+1879 
-1889 SDLIQPNVP
+1889 
-1898 TPKPSDS
+1898 
-1905 IQPNVSTPK
+1905 STPK

-1926 MLMISMMISMICML
+1926 MLMISMIISMICML
-1940 IGAVFGKDRLMVKTA
+1940 IGAVFGKGRLMVKPA

-1961 NRINPDVS
+1961 DRINPDVS
-1969 EDNSQLRVN
+1969 EDNSQQRVN
-1978 ESIIENYNKE
+1978 ESIIENYHKE
-1988 TEQKRNKNLKNN
+1988 AEQNRNKNIKNNKLQL

>member
-1 MKKKTQ
+1 MKKKTP
-7 KRAIRNFKTFI
+7 KRATRNFKTFI

-25 SMVSQYTLAAY
+25 SMVSQYTLATY

-42 TDISTTSK
+42 TDVSTISK
-50 TIGAETDEASANQ
+50 PIDAETDEASADQ
-63 SEAQSDTTNVIEK
+63 SETTNVIEK
-76 NETATEDS
+76 NETAIEDS
-84 LDAKSSSDEVNESS
+84 LDAKSSSDEVNEAS

-117 VKLGNDDIQ
+117 VEESGNDDIQ

-173 ERMELAKEAFIKQSG
+173 DRMELAKEAFIKQSG

-198 IYGMNISFRNQWG
+198 IYGMNISFRNQWD
-211 NNEVEPVED
+211 NNEVEPAKD

-299 NDFGKDSEG
+299 NDVGKDSEG

-362 KSMEYDPNDLTSV
+362 KSVEYDPNDLTSV
-375 TITFKGDA
+375 TVTFKGDA

-403 PDNLNNIIKNGIP
+403 PDDLNNIIKNGIP

-493 VGTDDNK
+493 VGIDDNK

-530 VVGGGSFKKMNTTP
+530 VIGGGSFKKVNTTP
-544 QVDVNGTYDVFEYD
+544 QVDAKGTYDVFEYD

-565 NNSRF
+565 TDSRF
-570 QGLTYNR
+570 QGLAYNR
-577 EQLKKIRAIWKFK
+577 DQLKKIRAIWKFK
-590 EGAFLP
+590 EGASLP

-626 MKVLKGVYDDKFKVT
+626 MKVLKGVYDDRFKVT

-726 VKADGSTV
+726 VKADGTTV

-747 DGTNFSFAKYLEDGD
+747 DGTNFSFAQYLEDGD

-782 TPGTFNYA
+782 APGTFNYA

-797 GTPLAKDE
+797 GTPLVKDE
-805 LIQIGYHAEHPK
+805 LIQIGYHVEHPK

-849 DYTGTKDVYFFGQK
+849 GYIGTKYVYFFGQK

-870 NEPNA
+870 DKPNA

-993 DFLYNHQIE
+993 DYLDNHQIE

-1062 VRSGDGMALRY
+1062 VRYGDGMALIY

-1080 TLKSTNFKS
+1080 TLKSTDFKS

-1106 SEDTMHMFMEKS
+1106 SEDTTHMFMEEKS

-1123 SFRTERKDL
+1123 SFRAERKDL
-1132 LNDERSSTGNAP
+1132 LNEEQSSTGNAP

-1162 ASVVSEGRKYDYSY
+1162 ASVVSEVKRKYEYYSH

-1204 SHFDKLHGSLK
+1204 SHFAKLQGSLE

-1261 YEFKGAVP
+1261 YEFEGAVP

-1361 VTSFDSEGNEIK
+1361 VISFDSEGKEIK

-1462 DLNSYVTG
+1462 DLSSYITG
-1470 TYTFTTGSEVLSANT
+1470 TYTFKTGSEVLSANT

-1511 DADKPEVENT
+1511 DADEPAVENT

-1561 YSVQGTLPVGVKAT
+1561 YSVQGTLPAGVKAT
-1575 KQTGTGDPTVSDA
+1575 KQTGTGDPTVSDT
-1588 DSDFDRTTVK
+1588 DSDFDRTTIK

-1638 VFNQNA
+1638 AFNQNA

-1649 NNLKPALTYVL
+1649 NNLKPALTYVP
-1660 VSKDIL
+1660 VSEDIL

-1704 VYANVLYKNDTVG
+1704 VYANVLYKNDTAG

-1749 KKTGYRLMGW
+1749 KKTGYRLAGW

-1797 VIEGPEESQALVP
+1797 IIEGPDGSQTLVP
-1810 APETHIYEDV
+1810 ASETHIYEDV

-1832 SFSGWASDDVY
+1832 SFSGWASEDAY
-1843 VQAGQTFSMPDQD
+1843 VQAGQTFSMPDHD
-1856 VIIKGKFVQNCSPE
+1856 VVIKGKFIQN
-1870 VPTPKPSDS
+1870 
-1879 IQPNVPTPKP
+1879 
-1889 SDLIQPNVP
+1889 
-1898 TPKPSDS
+1898 
-1905 IQPNVSTPK
+1905 STPK

-1940 IGAVFGKDRLMVKTA
+1940 IGAVFGKGRLMVKPA

-1961 NRINPDVS
+1961 DRINPDVS
-1969 EDNSQLRVN
+1969 EDNSQQRVN

-1988 TEQKRNKNLKNN
+1988 TEQKRNKNLKNNKLRL

>member
-1 MKKKTQ
+1 MKKKTP
-7 KRAIRNFKTFI
+7 KRATRNFKTFI

-25 SMVSQYTLAAY
+25 SMVSQYTLATY

-42 TDISTTSK
+42 TDVSTISK
-50 TIGAETDEASANQ
+50 PIDAETDEASANQ
-63 SEAQSDTTNVIEK
+63 SETQSEATNVIEK
-76 NETATEDS
+76 NETAIEDS
-84 LDAKSSSDEVNESS
+84 LDAKSSSDEVNEAS

-117 VKLGNDDIQ
+117 VEESGNDDIQ

-173 ERMELAKEAFIKQSG
+173 DRMELAKEAFIKQSG

-198 IYGMNISFRNQWG
+198 IYGMNISFRNQWD
-211 NNEVEPVED
+211 NNEVEPAKD

-299 NDFGKDSEG
+299 NDVGKDSEG

-362 KSMEYDPNDLTSV
+362 KSVEYDPNALTSV
-375 TITFKGDA
+375 TVTFKGDA

-403 PDNLNNIIKNGIP
+403 TDDLDNIIKNGIP
-416 KETIYFRLLDSN
+416 KETICFRLLDSN

-441 PKTGN
+441 PQTGN

-472 VEKVWYFRDHLYPL
+472 VEKGWYFRDHLYPL

-493 VGTDDNK
+493 AGTDDNK
-500 LMRIKQV
+500 LIRIKQV

-515 EDLCWPDSLDVETGN
+515 EDLCWPDSLDVENGN
-530 VVGGGSFKKMNTTP
+530 VVGGGSFKKVNTTP
-544 QVDVNGTYDVFEYD
+544 QVDANGTYDIFEYD

-565 NNSRF
+565 NDSRF

-577 EQLKKIRAIWKFK
+577 DQLKKIRAIWKFK

-626 MKVLKGVYDDKFKVT
+626 MKVSKGVYDDRFKVT

-726 VKADGSTV
+726 VKADGTTV

-797 GTPLAKDE
+797 GTPLVKDE

-863 DEAKFWY
+863 NEAKFWY

-930 YSTYNKSTG
+930 YSTYNKATG

-949 ANMDPS
+949 TNMDPNGS
-955 GSDTVI
+955 GAVI
-961 SKETLGLDENEYF
+961 SRETLGLDENEYF

-1062 VRSGDGMALRY
+1062 VGSGSGDGMALRY

-1080 TLKSTNFKS
+1080 TLKSTDFES

-1106 SEDTMHMFMEKS
+1106 SEDTTHMFMEKS

-1123 SFRTERKDL
+1123 GFRSERKDL

-1162 ASVVSEGRKYDYSY
+1162 ASVVSEVTRKYGYSN

-1204 SHFDKLHGSLK
+1204 SHFDKLQGSLE

-1261 YEFKGAVP
+1261 YEFEGAVP

-1462 DLNSYVTG
+1462 DLSSYITG

-1511 DADKPEVENT
+1511 DADEPAVENT

-1561 YSVQGTLPVGVKAT
+1561 YSVQGTLPAGVKAT

-1588 DSDFDRTTVK
+1588 DSDFDRTTIK

-1644 SSENP
+1644 SSKNP
-1649 NNLKPALTYVL
+1649 NNLKPALTYVP
-1660 VSKDIL
+1660 VSEDIL

-1704 VYANVLYKNDTVG
+1704 VYANVLYKNDTAG

-1749 KKTGYRLMGW
+1749 KKTGYRLVGW
-1759 KDEDGNVYKENDTF
+1759 KDEDGKVYKENDTF

-1797 VIEGPEESQALVP
+1797 VIEGPDGSQTLVP
-1810 APETHIYEDV
+1810 ASETHIYEDV

-1832 SFSGWASDDVY
+1832 RFSGWASEDAY
-1843 VQAGQTFSMPDQD
+1843 VQAGQTFSMPDHD
-1856 VIIKGKFVQNCSPE
+1856 VVIKGKFIQN
-1870 VPTPKPSDS
+1870 
-1879 IQPNVPTPKP
+1879 
-1889 SDLIQPNVP
+1889 
-1898 TPKPSDS
+1898 
-1905 IQPNVSTPK
+1905 STPK

-1940 IGAVFGKDRLMVKTA
+1940 IGAVFGKNRLIVKPA

-1961 NRINPDVS
+1961 NRINPDVF
-1969 EDNSQLRVN
+1969 EDNSQQGVN
-1978 ESIIENYNKE
+1978 ESIIENYHKE
-1988 TEQKRNKNLKNN
+1988 AEQKRNKNLKNNKLRL

>member
-1 MKKKTQ
+1 MKKKTP
-7 KRAIRNFKTFI
+7 KRATRNFKTFI

-25 SMVSQYTLAAY
+25 SMVSQYTLATY

-50 TIGAETDEASANQ
+50 PIDAETDEASANQ
-63 SEAQSDTTNVIEK
+63 SETQSETTNVIEK
-76 NETATEDS
+76 NETATEES
-84 LDAKSSSDEVNESS
+84 LDAKSSSDEVNEASG
-98 EKTSVPDN
+98 KTSVSDN
-106 QPSTKEENTDK
+106 QPSTREENTDK
-117 VKLGNDDIQ
+117 VEESGNDDIQ

-173 ERMELAKEAFIKQSG
+173 DRMELAKEAFIKQSG

-198 IYGMNISFRNQWG
+198 IYGMNISFRNQWD
-211 NNEVEPVED
+211 NNEVEPAKD

-299 NDFGKDSEG
+299 NDVGKDSEG

-362 KSMEYDPNDLTSV
+362 KSVEYDPNDLTSV
-375 TITFKGDA
+375 TVTFKGDA

-403 PDNLNNIIKNGIP
+403 TDDLDSIIKNGIP
-416 KETIYFRLLDSN
+416 KETICFRLLDSN

-472 VEKVWYFRDHLYPL
+472 VEKVWYYRDHLYPL
-486 AQLDIPS
+486 AKLDIPS
-493 VGTDDNK
+493 AGTDDNK
-500 LMRIKQV
+500 LIRIKQV

-515 EDLCWPDSLDVETGN
+515 EDLCWPDSLDVENAN
-530 VVGGGSFKKMNTTP
+530 VIGGGSFKKVNTTP
-544 QVDVNGTYDVFEYD
+544 QVDANGTYDVFEYD

-565 NNSRF
+565 TDSRF

-577 EQLKKIRAIWKFK
+577 DQLTKIRAIWKFK

-734 TKAVDENDIRYSS
+734 TKAIDENDIRYSS

-782 TPGTFNYA
+782 APGTFNYA

-797 GTPLAKDE
+797 GTPLVKDE

-863 DEAKFWY
+863 NEAKFWY

-930 YSTYNKSTG
+930 YSTYNKATG

-949 ANMDPS
+949 TNMDPNGS
-955 GSDTVI
+955 GAVI

-1062 VRSGDGMALRY
+1062 VGSGSGDGMALRY

-1080 TLKSTNFKS
+1080 TLKSTDFES

-1106 SEDTMHMFMEKS
+1106 SEDTTHMFMEKS

-1123 SFRTERKDL
+1123 GFRTERKDL

-1162 ASVVSEGRKYDYSY
+1162 ASVVSEVKRKYDYSY

-1204 SHFDKLHGSLK
+1204 SHFDKLQGSLV

-1261 YEFKGAVP
+1261 YEFEGAVP

-1404 TYSKDGQNYVDE
+1404 TYSKDGENYVDE

-1462 DLNSYVTG
+1462 DLSSYITG

-1511 DADKPEVENT
+1511 DADEPAVENT

-1527 EDANGNVV
+1527 KDANGIVV

-1561 YSVQGTLPVGVKAT
+1561 YSVQGTLPAGVKAT

-1588 DSDFDRTTVK
+1588 DSDFDRTTIK
-1598 TATFN
+1598 TATLN

-1638 VFNQNA
+1638 AFNQNA

-1649 NNLKPALTYVL
+1649 NNLKPALTYVP
-1660 VSKDIL
+1660 VSEDIL

-1704 VYANVLYKNDTVG
+1704 VYANVLYKNDTAG

-1749 KKTGYRLMGW
+1749 KKTGYRLVGW
-1759 KDEDGNVYKENDTF
+1759 KDEDGKVYKENDTF

-1797 VIEGPEESQALVP
+1797 VIEGPDGSQTLVP
-1810 APETHIYEDV
+1810 ASETHIYEDV
-1820 VTVAENPKLEGY
+1820 VTVADNPKLEGY
-1832 SFSGWASDDVY
+1832 HFSGWASEDAY
-1843 VQAGQTFSMPDQD
+1843 VQAGQTFSMPDHD
-1856 VIIKGKFVQNCSPE
+1856 VVIKGKFIQN
-1870 VPTPKPSDS
+1870 
-1879 IQPNVPTPKP
+1879 
-1889 SDLIQPNVP
+1889 
-1898 TPKPSDS
+1898 
-1905 IQPNVSTPK
+1905 STPK

-1926 MLMISMMISMICML
+1926 MLMISMIISMICML
-1940 IGAVFGKDRLMVKTA
+1940 IGAVFGKNRLIVKPA

-1961 NRINPDVS
+1961 NRINPDVF
-1969 EDNSQLRVN
+1969 EDNSQQGVN
-1978 ESIIENYNKE
+1978 ESIIENYHKE
-1988 TEQKRNKNLKNN
+1988 AEQKRNKNLKNNKLRL

>member
-1 MKKKTQ
+1 MKKKTK

-25 SMVSQYTLAAY
+25 SMVSQYTLATY

-42 TDISTTSK
+42 TDVSTISK
-50 TIGAETDEASANQ
+50 PIDAETDEASANQ
-63 SEAQSDTTNVIEK
+63 SETQSETTNVIEK
-76 NETATEDS
+76 NETATEES
-84 LDAKSSSDEVNESS
+84 LDAKSSSDEVNEASG
-98 EKTSVPDN
+98 KTSVSDN
-106 QPSTKEENTDK
+106 QPSTREENTDK
-117 VKLGNDDIQ
+117 VEESGNDDIQ

-173 ERMELAKEAFIKQSG
+173 DRMELAKESFIKQSG

-198 IYGMNISFRNQWG
+198 IYGMNISFRNQWD
-211 NNEVEPVED
+211 NNEVEPAKD

-299 NDFGKDSEG
+299 NDVGKDSEG

-328 EAFHGGDFRLTA
+328 EAFHSGDFRLTA

-362 KSMEYDPNDLTSV
+362 KSVEYDPNDLTSV
-375 TITFKGDA
+375 TVTFKGDA

-403 PDNLNNIIKNGIP
+403 TDDLDNIIKNGIP
-416 KETIYFRLLDSN
+416 KETICFRLLDSN

-441 PKTGN
+441 PQTGN

-459 TANVTISN
+459 TANITISN

-472 VEKVWYFRDHLYPL
+472 VEKGWYFRDHLYPL
-486 AQLDIPS
+486 AKLDIPS
-493 VGTDDNK
+493 AGTDDNK
-500 LMRIKQV
+500 LIRIKQV

-515 EDLCWPDSLDVETGN
+515 EDLCWPDSLDVENGN
-530 VVGGGSFKKMNTTP
+530 VVGGGSFKKVNTTP
-544 QVDVNGTYDVFEYD
+544 QVDANGTYDVFEYD

-565 NNSRF
+565 NDSRF

-577 EQLKKIRAIWKFK
+577 DQLKKIRAIWKFK

-617 IVKSVTGTK
+617 IVKSVTGTQ
-626 MKVLKGVYDDKFKVT
+626 MKVSKGVYDDRFKVT

-734 TKAVDENDIRYSS
+734 TKAIDENDIRYSS
-747 DGTNFSFAKYLEDGD
+747 DGTDFSFAKYLEDGD

-797 GTPLAKDE
+797 GTPLVKDE

-897 IKARANNIVGI
+897 IRARANNIVGI

-930 YSTYNKSTG
+930 YSTYNKATG

-949 ANMDPS
+949 MNMDPNGS
-955 GSDTVI
+955 GAVI
-961 SKETLGLDENEYF
+961 SRETLGLDENEYF

-1062 VRSGDGMALRY
+1062 VGSGSGDGMALRY

-1080 TLKSTNFKS
+1080 TLKSTDFES

-1106 SEDTMHMFMEKS
+1106 SEDTTHMFMEKS

-1123 SFRTERKDL
+1123 GFRAERKDL

-1162 ASVVSEGRKYDYSY
+1162 ASVVSEVTRKYGYSN

-1204 SHFDKLHGSLK
+1204 SHFDKLQGSLE

-1261 YEFKGAVP
+1261 YEFEGAVP

-1430 KAKIVHQPNPG
+1430 KVKIVHQPNPG

-1462 DLNSYVTG
+1462 DLSSYITG

-1511 DADKPEVENT
+1511 DADEPAVENT

-1561 YSVQGTLPVGVKAT
+1561 YSVQGTLPAGVKAT
-1575 KQTGTGDPTVSDA
+1575 KQTGTGDPTVSDT

-1625 LTMQMIHVTESPS
+1625 LTLQMIHVTESPS
-1638 VFNQNA
+1638 AFNQNA

-1649 NNLKPALTYVL
+1649 NNLKPALTYVP
-1660 VSKDIL
+1660 VSEDIL

-1704 VYANVLYKNDTVG
+1704 VYANVLYKNDTAG

-1749 KKTGYRLMGW
+1749 KKTGYRLVGW
-1759 KDEDGNVYKENDTF
+1759 KDEDGKVYKANDTF

-1797 VIEGPEESQALVP
+1797 VIEGPDGSQILVP
-1810 APETHIYEDV
+1810 ASETHIYEDV
-1820 VTVAENPKLEGY
+1820 VTVADNPKLEGY
-1832 SFSGWASDDVY
+1832 HFSGWASEDAY
-1843 VQAGQTFSMPDQD
+1843 VQAGQTFSMPDHD
-1856 VIIKGKFVQNCSPE
+1856 VVIKGKFIQN
-1870 VPTPKPSDS
+1870 
-1879 IQPNVPTPKP
+1879 
-1889 SDLIQPNVP
+1889 
-1898 TPKPSDS
+1898 
-1905 IQPNVSTPK
+1905 STPK

-1940 IGAVFGKDRLMVKTA
+1940 IGAVFGKNRLIVKPT

-1961 NRINPDVS
+1961 NRINPNVF
-1969 EDNSQLRVN
+1969 EDNSQQGVN
-1978 ESIIENYNKE
+1978 ESIIENYHKE
-1988 TEQKRNKNLKNN
+1988 AEQKRNKNLKKNKLRL

>member
-1 MKKKTQ
+1 MKKKTP
-7 KRAIRNFKTFI
+7 KRATRNFKTFI

-25 SMVSQYTLAAY
+25 SMVSQYTLATY

-42 TDISTTSK
+42 TDVSTISK
-50 TIGAETDEASANQ
+50 PIDAETDEASANQ
-63 SEAQSDTTNVIEK
+63 SEAQSETTNVIEK
-76 NETATEDS
+76 NETAIEDS
-84 LDAKSSSDEVNESS
+84 LDAKSSSDEVNEAS

-117 VKLGNDDIQ
+117 VEESGNDDIQ

-173 ERMELAKEAFIKQSG
+173 DRMELAKEAFIKQSG

-198 IYGMNISFRNQWG
+198 IYGMNISFRNQWD
-211 NNEVEPVED
+211 NNEVEPAKD

-276 GVLGAPIPPSITNVP
+276 GVLGSPIPPSITNVP

-299 NDFGKDSEG
+299 NDVGKDSEG

-362 KSMEYDPNDLTSV
+362 KSVEYDPNDLTSV
-375 TITFKGDA
+375 TVTFKGDA

-389 ATALAVNTDINYMS
+389 ATALAVNTDIKYMS
-403 PDNLNNIIKNGIP
+403 TDDLDSIIKNGIP
-416 KETIYFRLLDSN
+416 KETICFRLLDSN

-472 VEKVWYFRDHLYPL
+472 VEKVWYYRDHLYPL
-486 AQLDIPS
+486 AKLDIPS
-493 VGTDDNK
+493 AGTDDNK
-500 LMRIKQV
+500 LIRIKQV

-515 EDLCWPDSLDVETGN
+515 EDLCWPDSLDVENGN
-530 VVGGGSFKKMNTTP
+530 VVGGGSFKKVNTTP
-544 QVDVNGTYDVFEYD
+544 QVDANGTYDVFEYD

-565 NNSRF
+565 NDSRF

-577 EQLKKIRAIWKFK
+577 DQLKKIRAIWKFK

-617 IVKSVTGTK
+617 IIKSVTGTK

-726 VKADGSTV
+726 VKADGTTV

-747 DGTNFSFAKYLEDGD
+747 DGTDFSFAKYLEDGD

-797 GTPLAKDE
+797 GTPLVKDE

-930 YSTYNKSTG
+930 YSTYNKATG

-949 ANMDPS
+949 TNMDPNGS
-955 GSDTVI
+955 GAVI
-961 SKETLGLDENEYF
+961 SRETLGLDENEYF

-1002 FRMVRI
+1002 FRIVRI

-1062 VRSGDGMALRY
+1062 VGSGSGDGMALRY

-1080 TLKSTNFKS
+1080 TLKSTDFES

-1106 SEDTMHMFMEKS
+1106 SEDTTHMFMEKS

-1123 SFRTERKDL
+1123 GFRAERKDL

-1162 ASVVSEGRKYDYSY
+1162 ASVVSEVKREYGYSY

-1204 SHFDKLHGSLK
+1204 GHFAKLQGYLA

-1261 YEFKGAVP
+1261 YEFDGAVP

-1430 KAKIVHQPNPG
+1430 KVKIVHQPNPG

-1462 DLNSYVTG
+1462 DLSSYITG

-1511 DADKPEVENT
+1511 DADEPAVENT

-1561 YSVQGTLPVGVKAT
+1561 YSVQGTLPAGVKAT

-1588 DSDFDRTTVK
+1588 DSDFDRTTIK

-1638 VFNQNA
+1638 AFNQNA

-1649 NNLKPALTYVL
+1649 NNLKPALTYVP
-1660 VSKDIL
+1660 VSEDIL

-1704 VYANVLYKNDTVG
+1704 VYANVLYKNDTAG

-1749 KKTGYRLMGW
+1749 KKTGYRLVGW
-1759 KDEDGNVYKENDTF
+1759 KDEDGKVYKENDTF

-1797 VIEGPEESQALVP
+1797 VIEGPDGSQTLVP
-1810 APETHIYEDV
+1810 ASETHIYEDV

-1832 SFSGWASDDVY
+1832 HFSGWASEDAY
-1843 VQAGQTFSMPDQD
+1843 VQAGQTFSMPDHD
-1856 VIIKGKFVQNCSPE
+1856 VVIKGKFIQN
-1870 VPTPKPSDS
+1870 
-1879 IQPNVPTPKP
+1879 
-1889 SDLIQPNVP
+1889 
-1898 TPKPSDS
+1898 
-1905 IQPNVSTPK
+1905 STPK

-1926 MLMISMMISMICML
+1926 MLMISMICML
-1940 IGAVFGKDRLMVKTA
+1940 IGAVFGKNRLIVKPA

-1961 NRINPDVS
+1961 NRINPDVF
-1969 EDNSQLRVN
+1969 EDNSQQGVN
-1978 ESIIENYNKE
+1978 ESIIENYHKE
-1988 TEQKRNKNLKNN
+1988 AEQKRNKNLKNNKLRL

>member
-1 MKKKTQ
+1 MKKKTP
-7 KRAIRNFKTFI
+7 KRATRNFKTFI

-25 SMVSQYTLAAY
+25 SMVSQYTLATY

-42 TDISTTSK
+42 TDVSTISK
-50 TIGAETDEASANQ
+50 PIDAETDEASADQ
-63 SEAQSDTTNVIEK
+63 SETTNVIEK
-76 NETATEDS
+76 NETAIEDS
-84 LDAKSSSDEVNESS
+84 LDAKSSSDEVNEAS

-117 VKLGNDDIQ
+117 VEESGNDDIQ

-173 ERMELAKEAFIKQSG
+173 DRMELAKEAFIKQSG

-198 IYGMNISFRNQWG
+198 IYGMNISFRNQWD
-211 NNEVEPVED
+211 NNEVEPAKD

-299 NDFGKDSEG
+299 NDVGKDSEG

-362 KSMEYDPNDLTSV
+362 KSVEYDPNDLTSV
-375 TITFKGDA
+375 TVTFKGDV

-403 PDNLNNIIKNGIP
+403 TDDLDNIIKNGIP
-416 KETIYFRLLDSN
+416 KETICFRLLDSN

-472 VEKVWYFRDHLYPL
+472 VEKVWYYRDHLYPL
-486 AQLDIPS
+486 AKLDIPS
-493 VGTDDNK
+493 AGTDDNK
-500 LMRIKQV
+500 LIRIKQV

-515 EDLCWPDSLDVETGN
+515 EDLCWPDSLDVENGN
-530 VVGGGSFKKMNTTP
+530 VVGGGSFKKVNTTP
-544 QVDVNGTYDVFEYD
+544 QVDANGTYDVFEYD

-565 NNSRF
+565 TDSRF

-577 EQLKKIRAIWKFK
+577 DQLTKIRAIWKFK

-626 MKVLKGVYDDKFKVT
+626 MKVLKGVYDDRFKVT

-726 VKADGSTV
+726 VKADGTTV

-747 DGTNFSFAKYLEDGD
+747 DGTNFSFAQYLEDGD

-777 SGGGK
+777 SGSGK
-782 TPGTFNYA
+782 APGTFNYA

-797 GTPLAKDE
+797 GTPLVKDE

-849 DYTGTKDVYFFGQK
+849 GYIGTKDVYFFGQK

-870 NEPNA
+870 DKPNA

-897 IKARANNIVGI
+897 IKARANNIAGI

-949 ANMDPS
+949 TNMDPS
-955 GSDTVI
+955 GSDTII
-961 SKETLGLDENEYF
+961 SKEALGLDENDYF

-981 DGVFHLEYDSDI
+981 DGVFHLDYDSDI
-993 DFLYNHQIE
+993 DYLYNHQIE

-1062 VRSGDGMALRY
+1062 VGSGSGDGMALRY

-1080 TLKSTNFKS
+1080 TLKSTDFKS
-1089 DDRTVVAYQ
+1089 DDRTVIAYQ

-1106 SEDTMHMFMEKS
+1106 SEDTTHMFMEKS

-1123 SFRTERKDL
+1123 GFRAERKDL
-1132 LNDERSSTGNAP
+1132 LNEEQSSTGNAP

-1162 ASVVSEGRKYDYSY
+1162 ASVVSEVKRKYDYSY

-1204 SHFDKLHGSLK
+1204 GHFAKLQGYLA

-1261 YEFKGAVP
+1261 YEFEGAVP
-1269 DVDDIRKTG
+1269 DTDDIRKTG

-1430 KAKIVHQPNPG
+1430 KVKIVHQPNPG

-1462 DLNSYVTG
+1462 DLSSYITG

-1511 DADKPEVENT
+1511 DADEPAVENT

-1561 YSVQGTLPVGVKAT
+1561 YSVQGTLPAGVKAT
-1575 KQTGTGDPTVSDA
+1575 KQTGTGDPTVSDT
-1588 DSDFDRTTVK
+1588 DSDFDRTTIK

-1638 VFNQNA
+1638 AFNQNA

-1649 NNLKPALTYVL
+1649 NNLKPALTYVP
-1660 VSKDIL
+1660 VSEDIL

-1704 VYANVLYKNDTVG
+1704 VYANVLYKNDTAG

-1749 KKTGYRLMGW
+1749 KKTGYRLVGW
-1759 KDEDGNVYKENDTF
+1759 KDEDGKVYKENDTF

-1797 VIEGPEESQALVP
+1797 VIEGPDGSQTLVP
-1810 APETHIYEDV
+1810 ASETHIYEDV
-1820 VTVAENPKLEGY
+1820 VTVADNPKLEGY
-1832 SFSGWASDDVY
+1832 HFSGWASEDAY
-1843 VQAGQTFSMPDQD
+1843 VQAGQTFSMPDHD
-1856 VIIKGKFVQNCSPE
+1856 VVIKGKFIQN
-1870 VPTPKPSDS
+1870 
-1879 IQPNVPTPKP
+1879 
-1889 SDLIQPNVP
+1889 
-1898 TPKPSDS
+1898 
-1905 IQPNVSTPK
+1905 STPK

-1940 IGAVFGKDRLMVKTA
+1940 IGAVFGKGRLMVKPA

-1961 NRINPDVS
+1961 DRINPDVS
-1969 EDNSQLRVN
+1969 EDNSQQRVN

-1988 TEQKRNKNLKNN
+1988 TEQKRNKNLKNNKLRL

>member
-1 MKKKTQ
+1 MKKKTP
-7 KRAIRNFKTFI
+7 KRATRNFKTFI

-25 SMVSQYTLAAY
+25 SMVSQYTLATY

-42 TDISTTSK
+42 TDVSTISK
-50 TIGAETDEASANQ
+50 PIDAETDEASADQ
-63 SEAQSDTTNVIEK
+63 SETTNVIEK
-76 NETATEDS
+76 NETAIEDS
-84 LDAKSSSDEVNESS
+84 LDAKSSSDEVNEAS

-117 VKLGNDDIQ
+117 VEESGNDDIQ

-173 ERMELAKEAFIKQSG
+173 DRMELAKEAFIKQSG

-198 IYGMNISFRNQWG
+198 IYGMNISFRNQWD
-211 NNEVEPVED
+211 NNEVEPAKD

-299 NDFGKDSEG
+299 NDVGKDSEG

-362 KSMEYDPNDLTSV
+362 KSVEYDPNDLTSV
-375 TITFKGDA
+375 TVTFKGDA

-403 PDNLNNIIKNGIP
+403 TDDLDNIIKNGIP
-416 KETIYFRLLDSN
+416 KETICFRLLDSN

-441 PKTGN
+441 PQTGN

-472 VEKVWYFRDHLYPL
+472 VEKGWYFRDHLYPL
-486 AQLDIPS
+486 AKLDIPS
-493 VGTDDNK
+493 AGTDDNK
-500 LMRIKQV
+500 LIRIKQV

-515 EDLCWPDSLDVETGN
+515 EDLCWPDSLDVENAN
-530 VVGGGSFKKMNTTP
+530 VVGGGSFKKVNTTP
-544 QVDVNGTYDVFEYD
+544 QVDANGTYDVFEYD

-565 NNSRF
+565 TDSRF

-577 EQLKKIRAIWKFK
+577 DQLKKIRAIWKFK

-626 MKVLKGVYDDKFKVT
+626 MKVLKGVYDDRFKVT

-726 VKADGSTV
+726 VKADGTTV

-747 DGTNFSFAKYLEDGD
+747 DGTDFSFAKYLEDGD

-797 GTPLAKDE
+797 GTPLVKDE

-930 YSTYNKSTG
+930 YSTYNKATG

-949 ANMDPS
+949 TNMDPNGS
-955 GSDTVI
+955 GAVI
-961 SKETLGLDENEYF
+961 SRETLGLDENEYF

-1062 VRSGDGMALRY
+1062 VRSGSGDGMALRY

-1080 TLKSTNFKS
+1080 TLKSTDFES

-1106 SEDTMHMFMEKS
+1106 SEDTTHMFMEKS

-1123 SFRTERKDL
+1123 GFRTERKDL

-1162 ASVVSEGRKYDYSY
+1162 ASVVSEVTRKYGYSN

-1204 SHFDKLHGSLK
+1204 SHFDKLQGSLE

-1261 YEFKGAVP
+1261 YEFEGAVP

-1430 KAKIVHQPNPG
+1430 KVKIVHQPNPG

-1462 DLNSYVTG
+1462 DLSSYITG

-1511 DADKPEVENT
+1511 DADEPAVENT

-1575 KQTGTGDPTVSDA
+1575 KQTGTGDPTVSDT
-1588 DSDFDRTTVK
+1588 DSDFDRTTIK

-1638 VFNQNA
+1638 AFNQNA

-1649 NNLKPALTYVL
+1649 NNLKPALTYVP
-1660 VSKDIL
+1660 VSEDIL

-1704 VYANVLYKNDTVG
+1704 VYANVLYKNDTAG

-1749 KKTGYRLMGW
+1749 KKTGYRLAGW

-1797 VIEGPEESQALVP
+1797 VIEGPDGSQTLVP
-1810 APETHIYEDV
+1810 ASEIHIYEDV

-1832 SFSGWASDDVY
+1832 HFSGWASEDAY
-1843 VQAGQTFSMPDQD
+1843 VQAGQTFSMPDHD
-1856 VIIKGKFVQNCSPE
+1856 VVIKGKFIQN
-1870 VPTPKPSDS
+1870 
-1879 IQPNVPTPKP
+1879 
-1889 SDLIQPNVP
+1889 
-1898 TPKPSDS
+1898 
-1905 IQPNVSTPK
+1905 STPK

-1940 IGAVFGKDRLMVKTA
+1940 IGAVFGKNRLIVKPT

-1961 NRINPDVS
+1961 NRINPDVF
-1969 EDNSQLRVN
+1969 EDNSQQGVN
-1978 ESIIENYNKE
+1978 ELSLIHI
-1988 TEQKRNKNLKNN
+1988 

>member
-1 MKKKTQ
+1 MKKKTP
-7 KRAIRNFKTFI
+7 KRATRNFKTFI

-25 SMVSQYTLAAY
+25 SMVSQYTLATY

-42 TDISTTSK
+42 TDVSGISK
-50 TIGAETDEASANQ
+50 PIDAETDEASANQ
-63 SEAQSDTTNVIEK
+63 SETTNVIEK
-76 NETATEDS
+76 NETAIEDS
-84 LDAKSSSDEVNESS
+84 LDAKSSSDEANEAS

-117 VKLGNDDIQ
+117 VEESGNDDIQ

-173 ERMELAKEAFIKQSG
+173 DRMELAKEAFIKQSG

-198 IYGMNISFRNQWG
+198 IYGMNISFRNQWD
-211 NNEVEPVED
+211 NNEVEPAKD

-299 NDFGKDSEG
+299 NDVGKDSEG

-362 KSMEYDPNDLTSV
+362 KSVEYDPNALTSV
-375 TITFKGDA
+375 TVTFKGDA

-403 PDNLNNIIKNGIP
+403 ADDLNNIIKNGIP
-416 KETIYFRLLDSN
+416 KETICFRLLDSN
-428 GNLMGENKNYVVS
+428 GNLMGENKNYIVS
-441 PKTGN
+441 PQTGN

-472 VEKVWYFRDHLYPL
+472 VEKGWYFRDHLYPL
-486 AQLDIPS
+486 AKLEIPS
-493 VGTDDNK
+493 AGTDDNK
-500 LMRIKQV
+500 LIRIKQV

-515 EDLCWPDSLDVETGN
+515 EDLCWPDSLDVENGN
-530 VVGGGSFKKMNTTP
+530 VVGGGSFKKVNTTP
-544 QVDVNGTYDVFEYD
+544 QVDANGTYDIFEYD

-565 NNSRF
+565 NDSRF

-577 EQLKKIRAIWKFK
+577 DQLKKIRAIWKFK

-626 MKVLKGVYDDKFKVT
+626 MKVSKGVYDDRFKVT

-726 VKADGSTV
+726 VKADGTTV

-797 GTPLAKDE
+797 GTPLVKDE

-930 YSTYNKSTG
+930 YSTYNKATG

-949 ANMDPS
+949 TNMDPNGS
-955 GSDTVI
+955 GAVI
-961 SKETLGLDENEYF
+961 SRETLGLDENEYF
-974 TSLQLKY
+974 ISLQLKY

-1062 VRSGDGMALRY
+1062 VGSGSGDGMALRY

-1080 TLKSTNFKS
+1080 TLKSTDFES

-1106 SEDTMHMFMEKS
+1106 SEDTTHMFMEKS

-1123 SFRTERKDL
+1123 GFRSERKDL

-1162 ASVVSEGRKYDYSY
+1162 ASVVSEVTRKYGYSN

-1204 SHFDKLHGSLK
+1204 SHFDKLQGSLE

-1261 YEFKGAVP
+1261 YEFEGAVP

-1462 DLNSYVTG
+1462 DLSSYITG

-1511 DADKPEVENT
+1511 DADEPAVENT

-1527 EDANGNVV
+1527 EDANGTVV

-1588 DSDFDRTTVK
+1588 DSDFDRTTIK

-1649 NNLKPALTYVL
+1649 NNLKPALTYVP
-1660 VSKDIL
+1660 VSEDIL

-1704 VYANVLYKNDTVG
+1704 VYANVLYKNDTAG

-1749 KKTGYRLMGW
+1749 KKTGYRLAGW

-1797 VIEGPEESQALVP
+1797 VIEGPDGSQTLVP
-1810 APETHIYEDV
+1810 ASETHIYEDV

-1832 SFSGWASDDVY
+1832 RFSGWASEDAY
-1843 VQAGQTFSMPDQD
+1843 VQAGQTFSMPDHD
-1856 VIIKGKFVQNCSPE
+1856 VVIKGKFIQN
-1870 VPTPKPSDS
+1870 
-1879 IQPNVPTPKP
+1879 
-1889 SDLIQPNVP
+1889 
-1898 TPKPSDS
+1898 
-1905 IQPNVSTPK
+1905 STPK

-1940 IGAVFGKDRLMVKTA
+1940 IGAVFGKNRLIVKPA

-1961 NRINPDVS
+1961 NRINPDVF
-1969 EDNSQLRVN
+1969 EDNSQQGVN
-1978 ESIIENYNKE
+1978 ESIIENYHKE
-1988 TEQKRNKNLKNN
+1988 AEQKRNKNLKNNKLRL

>member
-1 MKKKTQ
+1 MKKKTP
-7 KRAIRNFKTFI
+7 KRATRNFKTFI

-25 SMVSQYTLAAY
+25 SMVSQYTLATY

-42 TDISTTSK
+42 TDVSTISK
-50 TIGAETDEASANQ
+50 PIDAETDEASANQ
-63 SEAQSDTTNVIEK
+63 SETTNVIEK
-76 NETATEDS
+76 NETAIEDS
-84 LDAKSSSDEVNESS
+84 LDAKSSSDEANEAS

-117 VKLGNDDIQ
+117 VEESGNDDIQ

-173 ERMELAKEAFIKQSG
+173 DRMELAKEAFIKQSG

-198 IYGMNISFRNQWG
+198 IYGMNISFRNQWD
-211 NNEVEPVED
+211 NNEVEPAKD

-299 NDFGKDSEG
+299 NDVGKDSEG

-362 KSMEYDPNDLTSV
+362 KSVEYDPNDLTSV
-375 TITFKGDA
+375 TVTFKGDA

-403 PDNLNNIIKNGIP
+403 ADDLNNIIKNGIP
-416 KETIYFRLLDSN
+416 KETICFRLLDSN
-428 GNLMGENKNYVVS
+428 GNLMGENKNYIVS
-441 PKTGN
+441 PQTGN

-472 VEKVWYFRDHLYPL
+472 VEKGWYFRDHLYPL
-486 AQLDIPS
+486 AKLEIPS
-493 VGTDDNK
+493 AGTDDNK
-500 LMRIKQV
+500 LIRIKQV

-515 EDLCWPDSLDVETGN
+515 EDLCWPDSLDVENGN
-530 VVGGGSFKKMNTTP
+530 VVGGGSFKKVNTTP
-544 QVDVNGTYDVFEYD
+544 QVDANGTYDIFEYD

-565 NNSRF
+565 NDSRF

-577 EQLKKIRAIWKFK
+577 DQLKKIRAIWKFK

-626 MKVLKGVYDDKFKVT
+626 MKVSKGVYDDRFKVT

-726 VKADGSTV
+726 VKADGTTV

-797 GTPLAKDE
+797 GTPLVKDE

-863 DEAKFWY
+863 NEAKFWY

-888 STYTNPVIT
+888 NTYTNPVIT

-930 YSTYNKSTG
+930 YSTYNKATG

-949 ANMDPS
+949 TNMDPNGS
-955 GSDTVI
+955 GAVI
-961 SKETLGLDENEYF
+961 SRETLGLDENEYF
-974 TSLQLKY
+974 ISLQLKY

-1062 VRSGDGMALRY
+1062 VGSGSGDGMALRY

-1080 TLKSTNFKS
+1080 TLKSTDFES

-1106 SEDTMHMFMEKS
+1106 SEDTTHMFMEKS

-1123 SFRTERKDL
+1123 GFRSERKDL

-1162 ASVVSEGRKYDYSY
+1162 ASVVSEVTRKYGYSN

-1204 SHFDKLHGSLK
+1204 SHFDKLQGSLE

-1261 YEFKGAVP
+1261 YEFEGAVP

-1404 TYSKDGQNYVDE
+1404 TYSKDGENYVDE

-1462 DLNSYVTG
+1462 DLSSYITG

-1511 DADKPEVENT
+1511 DADEPAVENT

-1561 YSVQGTLPVGVKAT
+1561 YSVQGTLPAGVKAT
-1575 KQTGTGDPTVSDA
+1575 KQTGTGDPTVSDT

-1625 LTMQMIHVTESPS
+1625 LTLQMIHVTESPS
-1638 VFNQNA
+1638 AFNQNA

-1649 NNLKPALTYVL
+1649 NNLKPALTYVP
-1660 VSKDIL
+1660 VSEDIL

-1704 VYANVLYKNDTVG
+1704 VYANVLYKNDTAG

-1749 KKTGYRLMGW
+1749 KKTGYRLAGW

-1797 VIEGPEESQALVP
+1797 VIEGPDGSQTLVP
-1810 APETHIYEDV
+1810 ASETHIYEDV
-1820 VTVAENPKLEGY
+1820 VTVADNPKLEGY
-1832 SFSGWASDDVY
+1832 HFSGWASEDAY
-1843 VQAGQTFSMPDQD
+1843 VQAGQTFSMPDHD
-1856 VIIKGKFVQNCSPE
+1856 VVIKGKFIQN
-1870 VPTPKPSDS
+1870 
-1879 IQPNVPTPKP
+1879 
-1889 SDLIQPNVP
+1889 
-1898 TPKPSDS
+1898 
-1905 IQPNVSTPK
+1905 STPK

-1940 IGAVFGKDRLMVKTA
+1940 IGAVFGKNRLIVKPT

-1961 NRINPDVS
+1961 NRINPDVF
-1969 EDNSQLRVN
+1969 EDNSQQGVN
-1978 ESIIENYNKE
+1978 ESIIENYHKE
-1988 TEQKRNKNLKNN
+1988 AEQKRNKNLKNNKLRL

>member
-25 SMVSQYTLAAY
+25 SMVSQYTLATY

-50 TIGAETDEASANQ
+50 TIGAETDEASADQ
-63 SEAQSDTTNVIEK
+63 SETQSETTNVIEK
-76 NETATEDS
+76 NETATEES
-84 LDAKSSSDEVNESS
+84 LDVKSSSDEVNESS
-98 EKTSVPDN
+98 EKTSVPDS
-106 QPSTKEENTDK
+106 QPSTKEENADK
-117 VKLGNDDIQ
+117 AKSGNDGIQPVRNDDIQ

-173 ERMELAKEAFIKQSG
+173 ARMELAKEAFIKQSG

-198 IYGMNISFRNQWG
+198 IYGMNISFRNQWD
-211 NNEVEPVED
+211 NNEVEPAED

-299 NDFGKDSEG
+299 NDVGKDSEG

-320 VFNITIPK
+320 VFNITVPK

-362 KSMEYDPNDLTSV
+362 KSVEYDPNDLTSV
-375 TITFKGDA
+375 TVTFKGDA

-403 PDNLNNIIKNGIP
+403 TDDLDNIIKNGIP
-416 KETIYFRLLDSN
+416 KETICFRLLDSN

-441 PKTGN
+441 PQTGN

-472 VEKVWYFRDHLYPL
+472 VEKGWYFRDHLYPL
-486 AQLDIPS
+486 AKLDIPS
-493 VGTDDNK
+493 AGTDDNK
-500 LMRIKQV
+500 LIRIKQV

-515 EDLCWPDSLDVETGN
+515 EDLCWPDSLDVENGN
-530 VVGGGSFKKMNTTP
+530 VVGGGSFKKVNTTP
-544 QVDVNGTYDVFEYD
+544 QVDANGTYDVFEYD

-565 NNSRF
+565 NDSRF

-577 EQLKKIRAIWKFK
+577 DQLKKIRAIWKFK

-626 MKVLKGVYDDKFKVT
+626 MKVLKGVYDDRFKVT

-726 VKADGSTV
+726 VKADGTTV

-747 DGTNFSFAKYLEDGD
+747 DGTDFSFAKYLEDGD

-797 GTPLAKDE
+797 GTPLVKDE

-930 YSTYNKSTG
+930 YSTYNKATG

-949 ANMDPS
+949 TNMDPNGS
-955 GSDTVI
+955 GAVI
-961 SKETLGLDENEYF
+961 SRETLGLDENEYF

-1062 VRSGDGMALRY
+1062 VGSGSGDGMALRY

-1080 TLKSTNFKS
+1080 TLKSTDFES

-1106 SEDTMHMFMEKS
+1106 SEDTTHMFMEKS

-1123 SFRTERKDL
+1123 GFRAERKDL

-1162 ASVVSEGRKYDYSY
+1162 ASVVSEVTRKYGYSN

-1204 SHFDKLHGSLK
+1204 SHFDKLQGSLE

-1261 YEFKGAVP
+1261 YEFEGAVP

-1430 KAKIVHQPNPG
+1430 KVKIVHQPNPG

-1462 DLNSYVTG
+1462 DLSSYITG

-1511 DADKPEVENT
+1511 DADEPAVENT

-1561 YSVQGTLPVGVKAT
+1561 YSVQGTLPAGVKAT

-1588 DSDFDRTTVK
+1588 DSDFDRTTIK

-1649 NNLKPALTYVL
+1649 NNLKPALTYVP
-1660 VSKDIL
+1660 VSEDIL

-1704 VYANVLYKNDTVG
+1704 VYANVLYKNDTAG

-1749 KKTGYRLMGW
+1749 KKTGYRLVGW
-1759 KDEDGNVYKENDTF
+1759 KDEDGKVYKENDTF

-1797 VIEGPEESQALVP
+1797 VIEGPDGSQTLVP
-1810 APETHIYEDV
+1810 ASETHIYEDV

-1832 SFSGWASDDVY
+1832 SFSGWASEDAY
-1843 VQAGQTFSMPDQD
+1843 VQAGQTFSMPDHD
-1856 VIIKGKFVQNCSPE
+1856 VVIKGKFIQN
-1870 VPTPKPSDS
+1870 
-1879 IQPNVPTPKP
+1879 
-1889 SDLIQPNVP
+1889 
-1898 TPKPSDS
+1898 
-1905 IQPNVSTPK
+1905 STPK

-1940 IGAVFGKDRLMVKTA
+1940 IGAVFGKNRLIVKPT

-1961 NRINPDVS
+1961 NRINPNVF
-1969 EDNSQLRVN
+1969 EDNSQQGVN
-1978 ESIIENYNKE
+1978 ESIIENYHKE
-1988 TEQKRNKNLKNN
+1988 AEQKRNKNLKKNKLRL

>member
-1 MKKKTQ
+1 MKKKTP
-7 KRAIRNFKTFI
+7 KRATRNFKTFI

-25 SMVSQYTLAAY
+25 SMVSQYTLATY

-42 TDISTTSK
+42 TDVSTISK
-50 TIGAETDEASANQ
+50 PIDAETDEASANQ
-63 SEAQSDTTNVIEK
+63 SETQSETTNVIEK
-76 NETATEDS
+76 NETAIEDS
-84 LDAKSSSDEVNESS
+84 LDAKSSSDEVNEAS

-117 VKLGNDDIQ
+117 VEESGNDDIQ

-173 ERMELAKEAFIKQSG
+173 DRMELAKEAFIKQSG

-198 IYGMNISFRNQWG
+198 IYGMNISFRNQWD
-211 NNEVEPVED
+211 NNEVEPAKD

-299 NDFGKDSEG
+299 NDVGKDSEG

-362 KSMEYDPNDLTSV
+362 KSVEYDPNDLTSV
-375 TITFKGDA
+375 TVTFKGDA

-403 PDNLNNIIKNGIP
+403 ADDLNNIIKNGIP
-416 KETIYFRLLDSN
+416 KETICFRLLDSN
-428 GNLMGENKNYVVS
+428 GNLMGENKNYIVS
-441 PKTGN
+441 PQTGN

-472 VEKVWYFRDHLYPL
+472 VEKGWYFRDHLYPL
-486 AQLDIPS
+486 AKLDIPS
-493 VGTDDNK
+493 AGTDDNK
-500 LMRIKQV
+500 LIRIKQV

-515 EDLCWPDSLDVETGN
+515 EDLCWPDSLDVENGN
-530 VVGGGSFKKMNTTP
+530 VVGGGSFKKVNTTP
-544 QVDVNGTYDVFEYD
+544 QVDANGTYDVFEYD

-565 NNSRF
+565 NDSRF

-577 EQLKKIRAIWKFK
+577 DQLKKIRAIWKFK

-617 IVKSVTGTK
+617 IIKSVTGTK
-626 MKVLKGVYDDKFKVT
+626 MKVLKGVYDDRFKVT

-726 VKADGSTV
+726 VKADGTTV

-747 DGTNFSFAKYLEDGD
+747 DGTDFSFAKYLEDGD

-797 GTPLAKDE
+797 GTPLVKDE

-849 DYTGTKDVYFFGQK
+849 GYIGTKDVYFFGQK

-930 YSTYNKSTG
+930 YSTYNKATG

-949 ANMDPS
+949 TNMDPNGS
-955 GSDTVI
+955 GAVI
-961 SKETLGLDENEYF
+961 SRETLGLDENEYF

-1062 VRSGDGMALRY
+1062 VESGSGDGMALRY

-1080 TLKSTNFKS
+1080 TLKSTDFES

-1106 SEDTMHMFMEKS
+1106 SEDTTHMFMEKS

-1123 SFRTERKDL
+1123 GFRSERKDL

-1162 ASVVSEGRKYDYSY
+1162 ASVVSEVTRKYGYSN

-1204 SHFDKLHGSLK
+1204 SHFDKLQGSLE

-1261 YEFKGAVP
+1261 YEFEGAVP

-1416 SAISSADWKDYRYI
+1416 SAISSTDWKDYRYI
-1430 KAKIVHQPNPG
+1430 KVKIVHQPNPG

-1462 DLNSYVTG
+1462 DLSSYITG

-1511 DADKPEVENT
+1511 DADEPAVENT

-1561 YSVQGTLPVGVKAT
+1561 YSVQGTLPAGVKAT

-1588 DSDFDRTTVK
+1588 DSDFDRTTIK

-1625 LTMQMIHVTESPS
+1625 LTLQMIHVTESPS
-1638 VFNQNA
+1638 AFNQNA

-1649 NNLKPALTYVL
+1649 NNLKPALTYVP
-1660 VSKDIL
+1660 VSEDIL

-1679 GLVKDI
+1679 GLIKDI

-1704 VYANVLYKNDTVG
+1704 VYANVLYKNDTAG

-1749 KKTGYRLMGW
+1749 KKTGYRLAGW

-1797 VIEGPEESQALVP
+1797 VIEGPDGSQTLVP
-1810 APETHIYEDV
+1810 ASETHIYEDV

-1832 SFSGWASDDVY
+1832 SFSGWASEDAY
-1843 VQAGQTFSMPDQD
+1843 VQAGQTFSMPDHD
-1856 VIIKGKFVQNCSPE
+1856 VVIKGKFIQN
-1870 VPTPKPSDS
+1870 
-1879 IQPNVPTPKP
+1879 
-1889 SDLIQPNVP
+1889 
-1898 TPKPSDS
+1898 
-1905 IQPNVSTPK
+1905 STPK

-1940 IGAVFGKDRLMVKTA
+1940 IGAVLGKNRLIVKPA

-1961 NRINPDVS
+1961 NRINPDVF
-1969 EDNSQLRVN
+1969 EDNSQQGVN
-1978 ESIIENYNKE
+1978 ESIIGNYHKE
-1988 TEQKRNKNLKNN
+1988 AEQNRNKNLKNNKLRL

>member
-1 MKKKTQ
+1 MKKKTP
-7 KRAIRNFKTFI
+7 KRATRNFKTFI

-25 SMVSQYTLAAY
+25 SMVSQYTLATY

-42 TDISTTSK
+42 TDVSTISK
-50 TIGAETDEASANQ
+50 PIDAETDEASADQ
-63 SEAQSDTTNVIEK
+63 SETTNVIEK
-76 NETATEDS
+76 NETAIGDS
-84 LDAKSSSDEVNESS
+84 LDAKSSSDEVNEAS
-98 EKTSVPDN
+98 EKTSAPDN

-117 VKLGNDDIQ
+117 VEESGNDDIQ

-173 ERMELAKEAFIKQSG
+173 DRMELAKEAFIKQSG

-198 IYGMNISFRNQWG
+198 IYGMNISFRNQWD
-211 NNEVEPVED
+211 NNEVEPAKD

-276 GVLGAPIPPSITNVP
+276 GVLGSPIPPSITNVP

-299 NDFGKDSEG
+299 NDVGKDSEG

-362 KSMEYDPNDLTSV
+362 KSVEYDPNDLTSV
-375 TITFKGDA
+375 TVTFKGDA

-403 PDNLNNIIKNGIP
+403 TDDLDNIIKNGIP
-416 KETIYFRLLDSN
+416 KETICFRLLDSN

-441 PKTGN
+441 PQTGN

-472 VEKVWYFRDHLYPL
+472 VEKGWYFRDHLYPL
-486 AQLDIPS
+486 AKLDIPS
-493 VGTDDNK
+493 AGTDDNK
-500 LMRIKQV
+500 LIRIKQV

-515 EDLCWPDSLDVETGN
+515 EDLCWPDSLDVENGN
-530 VVGGGSFKKMNTTP
+530 VVGGGSFKKVNTTP
-544 QVDVNGTYDVFEYD
+544 QVDANGTYDVFEYD

-565 NNSRF
+565 NDSRF

-577 EQLKKIRAIWKFK
+577 DQLKKIRAIWKFK

-626 MKVLKGVYDDKFKVT
+626 MKVSKGVYDDRFKVT

-734 TKAVDENDIRYSS
+734 TKAIDENDIRYSS
-747 DGTNFSFAKYLEDGD
+747 DGTDFSFAKYLEDGD

-797 GTPLAKDE
+797 GTPLVKDE

-897 IKARANNIVGI
+897 IRARANNIVGI

-930 YSTYNKSTG
+930 YSTYNKATG

-949 ANMDPS
+949 MNMDPNGS
-955 GSDTVI
+955 GAVI
-961 SKETLGLDENEYF
+961 SRETLGLDENEYF

-1062 VRSGDGMALRY
+1062 VGSGSGDGMALRY

-1080 TLKSTNFKS
+1080 TLKSTDFES

-1106 SEDTMHMFMEKS
+1106 SEDTTHMFMEKS

-1123 SFRTERKDL
+1123 GFRAERKDL

-1162 ASVVSEGRKYDYSY
+1162 ASVVSEVTRKYGYSN

-1204 SHFDKLHGSLK
+1204 SHFDKLQGSLE

-1261 YEFKGAVP
+1261 YEFEGAVP

-1430 KAKIVHQPNPG
+1430 KVKIVHQPNPG

-1462 DLNSYVTG
+1462 DLSSYITG

-1511 DADKPEVENT
+1511 DADEPAVENT

-1561 YSVQGTLPVGVKAT
+1561 YSVQGTLPAGVKAT
-1575 KQTGTGDPTVSDA
+1575 KQTGTGDPTVSDT

-1625 LTMQMIHVTESPS
+1625 LTLQMIHVTESPS
-1638 VFNQNA
+1638 AFNQNA

-1649 NNLKPALTYVL
+1649 NNLKPALTYVP
-1660 VSKDIL
+1660 VSEDIL

-1704 VYANVLYKNDTVG
+1704 VYANVLYKNDTAG

-1749 KKTGYRLMGW
+1749 KKTGYRLVGW
-1759 KDEDGNVYKENDTF
+1759 KDEDGKVYKANDTF

-1797 VIEGPEESQALVP
+1797 VIEGPDGSQILVP
-1810 APETHIYEDV
+1810 ASETHIYEDV
-1820 VTVAENPKLEGY
+1820 VTVADNPKLEGY
-1832 SFSGWASDDVY
+1832 HFSGWASEDAY
-1843 VQAGQTFSMPDQD
+1843 VQAGQTFSMPDHD
-1856 VIIKGKFVQNCSPE
+1856 VVIKGKFIQN
-1870 VPTPKPSDS
+1870 
-1879 IQPNVPTPKP
+1879 
-1889 SDLIQPNVP
+1889 
-1898 TPKPSDS
+1898 
-1905 IQPNVSTPK
+1905 STPK

-1940 IGAVFGKDRLMVKTA
+1940 IGAVFGKNRLIVKPA

-1961 NRINPDVS
+1961 NRINPDVF
-1969 EDNSQLRVN
+1969 EDNSQQGVN
-1978 ESIIENYNKE
+1978 ESIIENYHKE
-1988 TEQKRNKNLKNN
+1988 AEQKRNKNLKNNKLRL

>member
-1 MKKKTQ
+1 
-7 KRAIRNFKTFI
+7 
-18 TSLLVIF
+18 
-25 SMVSQYTLAAY
+25 
-36 AETAND
+36 
-42 TDISTTSK
+42 
-50 TIGAETDEASANQ
+50 
-63 SEAQSDTTNVIEK
+63 
-76 NETATEDS
+76 
-84 LDAKSSSDEVNESS
+84 
-98 EKTSVPDN
+98 
-106 QPSTKEENTDK
+106 
-117 VKLGNDDIQ
+117 
-126 AVQNTPQYMEAGS
+126 MEAGS

-173 ERMELAKEAFIKQSG
+173 DRMELAKEAFIKQSG

-198 IYGMNISFRNQWG
+198 IYGMNISFRNQWD
-211 NNEVEPVED
+211 NNEVEPAKD

-299 NDFGKDSEG
+299 NDVGKDSEG

-362 KSMEYDPNDLTSV
+362 KSVEYDPNDLTSV
-375 TITFKGDA
+375 TVTFKGDA

-403 PDNLNNIIKNGIP
+403 ADDLNNIIKNGIP
-416 KETIYFRLLDSN
+416 KETICFRLLDSN
-428 GNLMGENKNYVVS
+428 GNLMGENKNYIVS
-441 PKTGN
+441 PQTGN

-472 VEKVWYFRDHLYPL
+472 VEKGWYFRDHLYPL
-486 AQLDIPS
+486 AKLDIPS
-493 VGTDDNK
+493 AGTDDNK
-500 LMRIKQV
+500 LIRIKQV

-515 EDLCWPDSLDVETGN
+515 EDLCWPDSLDVENGN
-530 VVGGGSFKKMNTTP
+530 VVGGGSFKKVNTTP
-544 QVDVNGTYDVFEYD
+544 QVDANGTYDIFEYD

-565 NNSRF
+565 NDSRF

-577 EQLKKIRAIWKFK
+577 DQLKKIRAIWKFK

-626 MKVLKGVYDDKFKVT
+626 MKVSKGVYDDRFKVT

-726 VKADGSTV
+726 VKADGTTV

-797 GTPLAKDE
+797 GTPLVKDE

-930 YSTYNKSTG
+930 YSTYNKATG

-949 ANMDPS
+949 TNMDPNGS
-955 GSDTVI
+955 GAVI
-961 SKETLGLDENEYF
+961 SRETLGLDENEYF

-1062 VRSGDGMALRY
+1062 VGSGSGDGMALRY

-1080 TLKSTNFKS
+1080 TLKSTDFES

-1106 SEDTMHMFMEKS
+1106 SEDTTHMFMEKS

-1123 SFRTERKDL
+1123 GFRSERKDL

-1162 ASVVSEGRKYDYSY
+1162 ASVVSEVKRKYDYSY

-1204 SHFDKLHGSLK
+1204 SHFDKLQGSLV

-1261 YEFKGAVP
+1261 YEFEGAVP

-1462 DLNSYVTG
+1462 DLSSYITG

-1511 DADKPEVENT
+1511 DADEPAVENT

-1561 YSVQGTLPVGVKAT
+1561 YSVQGTLPAGVKAT
-1575 KQTGTGDPTVSDA
+1575 KQTGTGDPTVSDT

-1625 LTMQMIHVTESPS
+1625 LTLQMIHVTESPS
-1638 VFNQNA
+1638 AFNQNA

-1649 NNLKPALTYVL
+1649 NNLKPALTYVP
-1660 VSKDIL
+1660 VSEDIL

-1704 VYANVLYKNDTVG
+1704 VYANVLYKNDTAG

-1749 KKTGYRLMGW
+1749 KKTGYRLAGW
-1759 KDEDGNVYKENDTF
+1759 KDEDGKVYKENDTF

-1797 VIEGPEESQALVP
+1797 VIEGPDGSQTLVP
-1810 APETHIYEDV
+1810 ASEIHIYEDV

-1832 SFSGWASDDVY
+1832 SFSGWASEDAY
-1843 VQAGQTFSMPDQD
+1843 VQAGQTFSMPDHD
-1856 VIIKGKFVQNCSPE
+1856 VVIKGKFTQN
-1870 VPTPKPSDS
+1870 
-1879 IQPNVPTPKP
+1879 
-1889 SDLIQPNVP
+1889 
-1898 TPKPSDS
+1898 
-1905 IQPNVSTPK
+1905 STPK

-1940 IGAVFGKDRLMVKTA
+1940 IGAVLGKNRLIVKPA

-1961 NRINPDVS
+1961 NRINPDVF
-1969 EDNSQLRVN
+1969 EDNSQQGVN
-1978 ESIIENYNKE
+1978 ESIIGNYHKE
-1988 TEQKRNKNLKNN
+1988 AEQNRNKNLKNNKLRL

>member
-1 MKKKTQ
+1 MKKKTP
-7 KRAIRNFKTFI
+7 KRATRNFKTFI

-25 SMVSQYTLAAY
+25 SMVSQYTLATY

-42 TDISTTSK
+42 TDVSTISK
-50 TIGAETDEASANQ
+50 PIDAETDEASANQ
-63 SEAQSDTTNVIEK
+63 SETQSETTNVIEK
-76 NETATEDS
+76 NETAIEDS
-84 LDAKSSSDEVNESS
+84 LDAKSSSDEVNEAS

-117 VKLGNDDIQ
+117 VEESGNDDIQ

-173 ERMELAKEAFIKQSG
+173 DRMELAKEAFIKQSG

-198 IYGMNISFRNQWG
+198 IYGMNISFRNQWD
-211 NNEVEPVED
+211 NNEVEPAKD

-299 NDFGKDSEG
+299 NDVGKDSEG

-362 KSMEYDPNDLTSV
+362 KSVEYDPNDLTSV
-375 TITFKGDA
+375 TVTFKGDA

-403 PDNLNNIIKNGIP
+403 TDDLDNIIKNGIP
-416 KETIYFRLLDSN
+416 KETICFRLLDSN

-441 PKTGN
+441 PQTGN

-472 VEKVWYFRDHLYPL
+472 VEKGWYFRDHLYPL
-486 AQLDIPS
+486 AKLDIPS
-493 VGTDDNK
+493 AGTDDNK
-500 LMRIKQV
+500 LIRIKQV

-515 EDLCWPDSLDVETGN
+515 EDLCWPDSLDVENGN
-530 VVGGGSFKKMNTTP
+530 VVGGGSFKKVNTTP
-544 QVDVNGTYDVFEYD
+544 QVDANGTYDVFEYD

-565 NNSRF
+565 NDSRF

-577 EQLKKIRAIWKFK
+577 DQLKKIRAIWKFK

-626 MKVLKGVYDDKFKVT
+626 MKVLKGVYDDRFKVT

-726 VKADGSTV
+726 VKADGTTV

-747 DGTNFSFAKYLEDGD
+747 DGTDFSFAKYLEDGD

-797 GTPLAKDE
+797 GTPLVKDE

-930 YSTYNKSTG
+930 YSTYNKATG

-949 ANMDPS
+949 TNMDPNGS
-955 GSDTVI
+955 GAVI
-961 SKETLGLDENEYF
+961 SRETLGLDENEYF

-1062 VRSGDGMALRY
+1062 VGSGSGDGMALRY

-1080 TLKSTNFKS
+1080 TLKSTDFES

-1098 GGIATAEE
+1098 GGIAAAEE
-1106 SEDTMHMFMEKS
+1106 SEDTTHMFMEKS

-1123 SFRTERKDL
+1123 GFRTERKDL

-1162 ASVVSEGRKYDYSY
+1162 ASVVSEVTRKYGYSN

-1204 SHFDKLHGSLK
+1204 SHFDKLQGSLA

-1261 YEFKGAVP
+1261 YEFEGAVP

-1462 DLNSYVTG
+1462 DLSSYITG

-1511 DADKPEVENT
+1511 DADEPAVENT

-1561 YSVQGTLPVGVKAT
+1561 YSVQGTLPAGVKAT
-1575 KQTGTGDPTVSDA
+1575 KQTGTGDPTVSDT

-1625 LTMQMIHVTESPS
+1625 LTLQMIHVTESPS
-1638 VFNQNA
+1638 AFNQNA

-1649 NNLKPALTYVL
+1649 NNLKPALTYVP
-1660 VSKDIL
+1660 VSEDIL

-1704 VYANVLYKNDTVG
+1704 VYANVLYKNDTAG

-1749 KKTGYRLMGW
+1749 KKTGYRLAGW

-1797 VIEGPEESQALVP
+1797 VIEGPDGSQTLVP
-1810 APETHIYEDV
+1810 ASETHIYEDV

-1832 SFSGWASDDVY
+1832 SFSGWASEDAY
-1843 VQAGQTFSMPDQD
+1843 VQAGQTFSMPDHD
-1856 VIIKGKFVQNCSPE
+1856 VVIKGKFIQN
-1870 VPTPKPSDS
+1870 
-1879 IQPNVPTPKP
+1879 
-1889 SDLIQPNVP
+1889 
-1898 TPKPSDS
+1898 
-1905 IQPNVSTPK
+1905 STPK

-1926 MLMISMMISMICML
+1926 MLMISMIISMICML
-1940 IGAVFGKDRLMVKTA
+1940 IGAVFGKGRLMVKPA

-1961 NRINPDVS
+1961 DRINPDVS
-1969 EDNSQLRVN
+1969 EDNSQQRVN
-1978 ESIIENYNKE
+1978 ESIIENYHKE
-1988 TEQKRNKNLKNN
+1988 AEQNRNKNIKNNKLQL

>member
-1 MKKKTQ
+1 MKKKTP
-7 KRAIRNFKTFI
+7 KRATRNFKTFI

-25 SMVSQYTLAAY
+25 SMVSQYTLATY

-42 TDISTTSK
+42 TDVSTISK
-50 TIGAETDEASANQ
+50 PIDAETDEASADQ
-63 SEAQSDTTNVIEK
+63 SETTNVIEK
-76 NETATEDS
+76 NETAIEDS
-84 LDAKSSSDEVNESS
+84 LDAKSSSDEVNEAS

-117 VKLGNDDIQ
+117 VEESGNDDIQ

-173 ERMELAKEAFIKQSG
+173 DRMELAKEAFIKQSG

-198 IYGMNISFRNQWG
+198 IYGMNISFRNQWD
-211 NNEVEPVED
+211 NNEVEPAKD

-299 NDFGKDSEG
+299 NDVGKDSEG

-362 KSMEYDPNDLTSV
+362 KSVEYDPNDLTSV
-375 TITFKGDA
+375 TVTFKGDA

-403 PDNLNNIIKNGIP
+403 TDDLDNIIKNGIP
-416 KETIYFRLLDSN
+416 KETICFRLLDSN

-441 PKTGN
+441 PQTGN

-472 VEKVWYFRDHLYPL
+472 VEKGWYFRDHLYPL
-486 AQLDIPS
+486 AKLDIPS
-493 VGTDDNK
+493 AGTDDNK
-500 LMRIKQV
+500 LIRIKQV

-515 EDLCWPDSLDVETGN
+515 EDLCWPDSLDVENAN
-530 VVGGGSFKKMNTTP
+530 VVGGGSFKKVNTTP
-544 QVDVNGTYDVFEYD
+544 QVDANGTYDVFEYD

-565 NNSRF
+565 TDSRF

-577 EQLKKIRAIWKFK
+577 NQLKKIRAIWKFK

-626 MKVLKGVYDDKFKVT
+626 MKVLKGVYDDRFKVT

-726 VKADGSTV
+726 VKADGTTV

-747 DGTNFSFAKYLEDGD
+747 DGTDFSFAKYLEDGD
-762 RVSEVKIEWS
+762 RVSEVKTEWS

-797 GTPLAKDE
+797 GTPLVKDE

-930 YSTYNKSTG
+930 YSTYNKATG

-949 ANMDPS
+949 TNMDPNGS
-955 GSDTVI
+955 GAVI
-961 SKETLGLDENEYF
+961 SRETLGLDENEYF

-1062 VRSGDGMALRY
+1062 VGSGSGDGMALRY

-1080 TLKSTNFKS
+1080 TLKSTDFES

-1106 SEDTMHMFMEKS
+1106 SEDTTHMFMEKS

-1123 SFRTERKDL
+1123 GFRAERKDL

-1162 ASVVSEGRKYDYSY
+1162 ASVVSEVKRKYDYSY

-1204 SHFDKLHGSLK
+1204 SHFDKLQGSLV

-1227 GATLGDHHPFGKVYY
+1227 GATLGDHHPFGKIYY

-1261 YEFKGAVP
+1261 YEFEGAVP

-1361 VTSFDSEGNEIK
+1361 VTSFDSDGNEIK

-1404 TYSKDGQNYVDE
+1404 TYSKDGENYVDE

-1462 DLNSYVTG
+1462 DLSSYITG

-1511 DADKPEVENT
+1511 DADEPAVENT

-1561 YSVQGTLPVGVKAT
+1561 YSVQGTLPAGVKAT

-1588 DSDFDRTTVK
+1588 DSDFDRTTIK

-1638 VFNQNA
+1638 TFNQNA

-1649 NNLKPALTYVL
+1649 NNLKPALTYVP
-1660 VSKDIL
+1660 VSEDIL

-1704 VYANVLYKNDTVG
+1704 VYANVLYKNDTAG

-1749 KKTGYRLMGW
+1749 KKTGYRLVGW
-1759 KDEDGNVYKENDTF
+1759 KDEDGKVYKENDTF

-1797 VIEGPEESQALVP
+1797 VIEGPDGSQTLVP
-1810 APETHIYEDV
+1810 ASETHIYEDV

-1832 SFSGWASDDVY
+1832 SFSGWASEDAY
-1843 VQAGQTFSMPDQD
+1843 VQAGQTFSMPDHD
-1856 VIIKGKFVQNCSPE
+1856 VVIKGKFIQN
-1870 VPTPKPSDS
+1870 
-1879 IQPNVPTPKP
+1879 
-1889 SDLIQPNVP
+1889 
-1898 TPKPSDS
+1898 
-1905 IQPNVSTPK
+1905 STPK

-1940 IGAVFGKDRLMVKTA
+1940 IGAVFGKNRLIVKPA

-1969 EDNSQLRVN
+1969 EDNSQQRVN

-1988 TEQKRNKNLKNN
+1988 TEQKRNNNLKNNKLRL

>member
-1 MKKKTQ
+1 MKKKTP
-7 KRAIRNFKTFI
+7 KRATRNFKTFI

-25 SMVSQYTLAAY
+25 SMVSQYTLATY

-42 TDISTTSK
+42 TDVSTISK
-50 TIGAETDEASANQ
+50 PIDAETDEASANQ
-63 SEAQSDTTNVIEK
+63 SETQSETTNVIEK
-76 NETATEDS
+76 NETAIEDS
-84 LDAKSSSDEVNESS
+84 LDAKSSSDEVNEAS

-117 VKLGNDDIQ
+117 VEESGNDDIQ

-173 ERMELAKEAFIKQSG
+173 DRMELAKEAFIKQSG

-198 IYGMNISFRNQWG
+198 IYGMNISFRNQWD
-211 NNEVEPVED
+211 NNEVEPAKD

-299 NDFGKDSEG
+299 NDVGKDSEG

-362 KSMEYDPNDLTSV
+362 KSVEYDPNDLTSV
-375 TITFKGDA
+375 TVTFKGDA

-403 PDNLNNIIKNGIP
+403 TDDLDNIIKNGIP
-416 KETIYFRLLDSN
+416 KETICFRLLDSN

-441 PKTGN
+441 PQTGN

-472 VEKVWYFRDHLYPL
+472 VEKGWYFRDHLYPL
-486 AQLDIPS
+486 AKLDIPS
-493 VGTDDNK
+493 AGTDDNK
-500 LMRIKQV
+500 LIRIKQV

-515 EDLCWPDSLDVETGN
+515 EDLCWPDSLDVENGN
-530 VVGGGSFKKMNTTP
+530 VVGGGSFKKVNTTP
-544 QVDVNGTYDVFEYD
+544 QVDANGTYDVFEYD

-565 NNSRF
+565 NDSRF

-577 EQLKKIRAIWKFK
+577 DQLKKIRAIWKFK

-626 MKVLKGVYDDKFKVT
+626 MKVLKGVYDDRFKVT

-726 VKADGSTV
+726 VKADGTTV

-747 DGTNFSFAKYLEDGD
+747 DGTDFSFVKYLEDGD

-797 GTPLAKDE
+797 GTPLVKDE

-930 YSTYNKSTG
+930 YSTYNKATG

-949 ANMDPS
+949 TNMDPNGS
-955 GSDTVI
+955 GAVI
-961 SKETLGLDENEYF
+961 SRETLGLDENEYF

-1062 VRSGDGMALRY
+1062 VGSGSGDGMALRY

-1080 TLKSTNFKS
+1080 TLKSTDFES

-1098 GGIATAEE
+1098 GGIAAAEE
-1106 SEDTMHMFMEKS
+1106 SEDTTHMFMEKS

-1123 SFRTERKDL
+1123 GFRTERKDL

-1162 ASVVSEGRKYDYSY
+1162 ASVVSEVTRKYGYSN

-1204 SHFDKLHGSLK
+1204 SHFDKLQGSLA

-1261 YEFKGAVP
+1261 YEFEGAVP

-1404 TYSKDGQNYVDE
+1404 TYSKDGENYVDE

-1462 DLNSYVTG
+1462 DLSSYITG

-1511 DADKPEVENT
+1511 DADEPAVENT

-1561 YSVQGTLPVGVKAT
+1561 YSVQGTLPAGVKAT
-1575 KQTGTGDPTVSDA
+1575 KQTGTGDPTVSDT

-1625 LTMQMIHVTESPS
+1625 LTLQMIHVTESPS
-1638 VFNQNA
+1638 AFNQNA

-1649 NNLKPALTYVL
+1649 NNLKPALTYVP
-1660 VSKDIL
+1660 VSEDIL

-1704 VYANVLYKNDTVG
+1704 VYANVLYKNDTAG

-1749 KKTGYRLMGW
+1749 KKTGYRLAGW

-1797 VIEGPEESQALVP
+1797 VIEGPDGSQTLVP
-1810 APETHIYEDV
+1810 ASETHIYEDV

-1832 SFSGWASDDVY
+1832 SFSGWASEDAY
-1843 VQAGQTFSMPDQD
+1843 VQAGQTFSMPDHD
-1856 VIIKGKFVQNCSPE
+1856 VVIKGKFIQN
-1870 VPTPKPSDS
+1870 
-1879 IQPNVPTPKP
+1879 
-1889 SDLIQPNVP
+1889 
-1898 TPKPSDS
+1898 
-1905 IQPNVSTPK
+1905 STPK

-1940 IGAVFGKDRLMVKTA
+1940 IGAVFGKNRLIVKPT

-1969 EDNSQLRVN
+1969 EDNSQQGVN
-1978 ESIIENYNKE
+1978 ESIIENYHKE
-1988 TEQKRNKNLKNN
+1988 AEQKRNKNLKNNKLRL